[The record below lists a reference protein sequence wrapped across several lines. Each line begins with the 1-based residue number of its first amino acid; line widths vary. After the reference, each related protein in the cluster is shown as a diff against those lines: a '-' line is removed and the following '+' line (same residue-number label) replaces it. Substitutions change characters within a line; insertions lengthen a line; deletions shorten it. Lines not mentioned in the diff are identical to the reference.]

1 MKFLSKLKG
10 SLKRGF
16 TVLCATVMVLTSGI
30 LTGTEFQASAAKLN
44 GSVYLSDALYR
55 LSGNKYKE
63 TKEQWQAF
71 LTEYSTG
78 GQENYYLGTPYN
90 SSLYAASPKG
100 NQWQGYSGMNCQGF
114 VWYIISHGL
123 AYYNKV
129 PVSTTSPYV
138 PNLAKFNQ
146 MGYSY
151 KCWDGG
157 GWYAFITQN
166 NLHYYEFSDKDEMLK
181 SGVLQKGD
189 IIWCVNK
196 ASGGTGLTGLGNRD
210 KNHHIGIYMGDGKS
224 DSWWQSGPV
233 NGNGIISVE
242 KNSIN
247 PIYGKAETN
256 TYVVI
261 PWAEQKEAPH
271 FDPTFLRIQK
281 LDSETEKIEKI
292 DENEVKAVPQN
303 KISSSLEGAEFTMK
317 YYPGT
322 SATGNPTR
330 TWTLVTDS
338 KGAARLD
345 KDHLKSGTLFTDND
359 GDAYLPL
366 GTVVIKESKAP
377 TGYKLSGLERTL
389 HIVEKNGKA
398 VIQEAGTEVKYVANF
413 KEDIVRGDLSFNKVD
428 GNQRSLA
435 YIPFL
440 LTNTDTG
447 EKHIIMTDVHGKF
460 SSKSGRGQLNDLDDY
475 LQFLSTDEN
484 GDLKVPDAI
493 TNEAI
498 TQLGVWFGDESKADR
513 TKGALICG
521 HYKLQELRCKNNAGY
536 KLITRQFFI
545 SSGVTDYSAGTL
557 IDTTN
562 PGNIVGKKVDEDGNG
577 LAGAVLGLFTPDT
590 TEFTL
595 ENTYTGMTAVSGE
608 DGSFTFENV
617 PNGKYVVHEITPPD
631 GYILSDQSYP
641 VTVKVN
647 KANEEVQLGEDIV
660 NHPTTV
666 EFSKVDENGNALSG
680 AKMSIME
687 LGSTSAVDSW
697 TTDSSSHIVTAKLA
711 VGKKYE
717 YWESAAPDGYI
728 KADPIYF
735 TIQADGSVTDLDGNP
750 ITLQMVDH
758 ATQVEISKYN
768 DSEEPL
774 SGAKM
779 QILDSDKNVVEEW
792 ITDGTTHTITG
803 KLIYGKTYTLHEAAA
818 PTGYYTAEDMEF
830 TVGKDTVSIGMVDDA
845 TWAGIIKT
853 DDRGHDVIGA
863 VLQVKDKSGNVIEE
877 WTTDGTRH
885 EMRAVLNPDETYI
898 LHEVSA
904 PEGYFLS
911 EDLEFTVG
919 QRVIMED
926 VKQTGLTVGKLS
938 DIQKQTAGQELIFLP
953 GAKLQIIDKNGN
965 VLDEWTTENAQHQ
978 INKVLTPGETYTLHE
993 VSAPDGY
1000 CVAEDIHFTL
1010 NDKGEFVKSDD
1021 YESGEMW
1028 IRMYDLA
1035 TKIEIQKTDEN
1046 GKPLSGAA
1054 LQVIAA
1060 DADGK
1065 ETLVDSWI
1073 TDGSV
1078 HQIYGKL
1085 IAGQTYIL
1093 REASAPKGYAKAA
1106 DQQFTVGT
1114 DGKVQNITMQ
1124 DIATKVGI
1132 DKVDE
1137 DGKPLSGAVLQL
1149 LDAAGTEVEQ
1159 WTTDGTTHR
1168 IDAVLTAGAEY
1179 TLHEVSAPD
1188 GYCIAADQKFT
1199 VNADGSL
1206 TNVKL
1211 TNLSTKVQI
1220 SKTTI
1225 TGDTELEGAK
1235 LEVRDLSGNALDSWT
1250 SGKEAHM
1257 ITAKLTAGQTYVL
1270 HETAAPNGYVVSND
1284 IEFTVNADG
1293 TVTKVIMKDDTT
1305 KVEISKKAEN
1315 GLPLSG
1321 AKMQLLDKD
1330 GKEVD
1335 AWTTDGKAHTLTAKL
1350 TAGATYTLH
1359 EVSAPAGYCVAADQ
1373 TIVVGTDGKL
1383 QSFTMTDL
1391 TTKVSLTKYEIT
1403 GEKEL
1408 AGASLE
1414 LYAAE
1419 RDANGNYTRKGD
1431 AIEKWTSTDKAHE
1444 IIGKLT
1450 AGASYI
1456 LHETAAPN
1464 GYVVSN
1470 DVPFVVNPDGTVTKV
1485 AMKDDTTK
1493 VEINKTTED
1502 GTPLKGAVLQ
1512 LLDKDG
1518 KEVEQWTTDGTAHV
1532 LTAKLTAGATYVLHE
1547 VSAPAGYCK
1556 AADQSF
1562 VVPADGS
1569 KKILTMT
1576 DLATRVNVEKL
1587 DADSKPLSGAK
1598 LQLLDKNGNLIDEW
1612 TSDGKAHTLTAKL
1625 TAGETYTLR
1634 EAASPDGYYKAK
1646 DITFTVNANGTANEV
1661 ALYNAKTRVSIS
1673 KYDITGEKEIPGA
1686 KLEVRDK
1693 NDNVL
1698 DSWTSTGKAHEIVG
1712 VLVAG
1717 QTYVLHESVP
1727 ADGYVVANDVE
1738 FTVNPDGTVT
1748 VVAMYDD
1755 TTKVEINKVTE
1766 ENKPLSGA
1774 TLQIIDKAGTVVDE
1788 WLTDGTAHVLT
1799 AQLISGQTYTLHE
1812 VSAPA
1817 GYVVSPDQQ
1826 FSVDTDGSVT
1836 SVSMTDIA
1844 TVVRVDKVDPDGK
1857 PLSGATLQI
1866 LDQDENV
1873 LDEWITDG
1881 TTHTLTAKLTA
1892 GQTYTLREAAAPA
1905 GYYTAA
1911 DQQFEVNLDGT
1922 PNAITLYNIKTKVEI
1937 TKYDITG
1944 TNPLPGAKLQVK
1956 DMDGNVMDEWTST
1969 DKAHVIEGV
1978 LVSGQTYIL
1987 HEETA
1992 PDGYV
1997 LASDM
2002 QFTVNPDGTITTISM
2017 KDDTTKVSITKK
2029 DITGE
2034 NEIAGATLE
2043 VWDMQ
2048 GNVIDSWVS
2057 NGTAHEISGILA
2069 AGAKYILHEVS
2080 APDGYVVATDV
2091 EFIVDANGKV
2101 TEVTMLDDT
2110 TKLHV
2115 TKKDI
2120 TGEKELAGAALEV
2133 KDTDGNII
2141 DAWVSDGTEHQIIG
2155 VLAVGKKYILH
2166 EVSAP
2171 NGYVV
2176 AEDVEFEVNADGS
2189 ITRVEMRDDTTK
2201 VAITKYEITGEK
2213 ELPGASMQLL
2223 DSKGNV
2229 VDAWISTDKAHEIIG
2244 VLTAGETYT
2253 LHEVSAP
2260 NGYVVAADASFTVN
2274 TDGSLN
2280 VVSMYDDT
2288 TKVSISKT
2296 DITTGSALAGATLQI
2311 IDQNDNVIE
2320 EWVSTEEAHLIEAVL
2335 TAGETYTL
2343 RETSAPAGY
2352 VIAED
2357 VSFAVNSDG
2366 SVTHVEMQDDTTK
2379 VSISKTDI
2387 TGEKELAGAALEV
2400 RDANDNVIDAWVSDG
2415 TAHQINGVL
2424 VAGATYTLHEVSAP
2438 NGYVVAED
2446 VTFTIN
2452 QDGSV
2457 NMVSMVDAPTSV
2469 HISKKDITTGKE
2481 LPGAFLELYDKD
2493 NNLVDS
2499 WVSTNE
2505 AHIIEAVL
2513 IAGEKYTL
2521 IETSA
2526 PNGYVISEKVEF
2538 SVNLDNTITHVE
2550 MLDKTTKVQISKKA
2564 ITGEDEL
2571 PGAVMQV
2578 LDKDNNIIDQW
2589 TSGSEPHMIEGVLI
2603 AGQTYVLHEVSAPAG
2618 YTLAKDVTFTVSETG
2633 EIDYVQMID
2642 DTTKV
2647 SISKTDITGEK
2658 NVSGAT
2664 LQIIDKNGNVIHE
2677 WISGTDVNY
2686 MEAQLTA
2693 GETYTLHETNAP
2705 AGYVLA
2711 QDQQFTV
2718 NPDGSITKVNMQD
2731 DTTKVSISKYDL
2743 TSGKEL
2749 PGATLQII
2757 DKNGNVI
2764 EEWIS
2769 TSEAHLIEGI
2779 LTAGETYT
2787 LREIS
2792 APNGWTISEDVTFT
2806 VNADGTI
2813 THVEMYDKPTS
2824 VSLRKVDT
2832 DGNDIKGAV
2841 MQLLDKD
2848 GNVVE
2853 EWTTAGN
2860 AHVLTAQ
2867 LIAGE
2872 TYTLHEKLA
2881 PAGYELAKDQTF
2893 TVPDDGE
2900 ITVTMTDEKTPTTPP
2915 VATPTTPTS
2924 TATPKTTS
2932 TPKTGDATP
2941 VMAIGTGLLASFLIM
2956 LLTRRKKRRNRKA
2969 A

>member
-1 MKFLSKLKG
+1 MEFLSKLKS

-30 LTGTEFQASAAKLN
+30 LTGTEFQASAAQLHGTTYLN
-44 GSVYLSDALYR
+44 EAINKAGGGKYREPLETWQSYLDAQ
-55 LSGNKYKE
+55 SK
-63 TKEQWQAF
+63 T
-71 LTEYSTG
+71 
-78 GQENYYLGTPYN
+78 NYYLGTPYN
-90 SSLYAASPKG
+90 AWLYAASPRG
-100 NQWQGYSGMNCQGF
+100 DLWQRNEGYQYKIGASGGTNCTGF
-114 VWYIISHGL
+114 VWHIIANSL
-123 AYYNKV
+123 ANGSGQSITETGKW
-129 PVSTTSPYV
+129 V
-138 PNLAKFNQ
+138 PNSNGFNSQ
-146 MGYSY
+146 GFSR
-151 KCWDGG
+151 KSWSGSNGG
-157 GWYAFITQN
+157 RWYNFITQYN
-166 NLHYYEFSDKDEMLK
+166 VHYYEFSNKSEMLS

-189 IIWCVNK
+189 IIWCVNAAYGSGISGLSHS
-196 ASGGTGLTGLGNRD
+196 ASD
-210 KNHHIGIYMGDGKS
+210 HHIGIYMGDGKS
-224 DSWWQSGPV
+224 DVWWQSGPV
-233 NGNGIISVE
+233 NGDGNTTGEI
-242 KNSIN
+242 NSIN
-247 PIYGKAETN
+247 QIYGKAKNN

-261 PWAEQKEAPH
+261 PWTEQKEAPH
-271 FDPTFLRIQK
+271 FDPTRLTIQK
-281 LDSETEKIEKI
+281 VDSETGQ
-292 DENEVKAVPQN
+292 AVPQGN
-303 KISSSLEGAEFTMK
+303 ASLAGAEFTMK
-317 YYPGT
+317 YYSGT
-322 SATGNPTR
+322 SATGNPAR
-330 TWTLVTDS
+330 TWVLTTDS
-338 KGAARLD
+338 NGLAKLGS
-345 KDHLKSGTLFTDND
+345 KWLKSGTMFTDKN
-359 GDAYLPL
+359 GNAYLPL
-366 GTVVIKESKAP
+366 GTVVIQETKAP
-377 TGYKLSGLERTL
+377 TGYKLSSTVRTL
-389 HIVEKNGKA
+389 HIVEQDGKA
-398 VIQEAGTEVKYVANF
+398 VIREEGSNVFQQTYTGTYKEEV
-413 KEDIVRGDLSFNKVD
+413 IRGDLSFDKVSLNAD
-428 GNQRSLA
+428 EQKPLA

-440 LTNTDTG
+440 LTNTDTN
-447 EKHIIMTDVHGKF
+447 ESHIIMTDVNGKF

-513 TKGALICG
+513 TKGALLCG
-521 HYKLQELRCKNNAGY
+521 NYKLQELRCKNNAGY
-536 KLITRQFFI
+536 KLVTRSFRI

-595 ENTYTGMTAVSGE
+595 ENTYTGMTAVSGD
-608 DGSFTFENV
+608 DGSFTFEDV

-666 EFSKVDENGNALSG
+666 EFSKVDEDGNALSG

-697 TTDSSSHIVTAKLA
+697 TTDSSSHVVTAKLA

-792 ITDGTTHTITG
+792 ITDGTTHVIHG
-803 KLIYGKTYTLHEAAA
+803 KLVYGKTYTLHEAAA

-830 TVGKDTVSIGMVDDA
+830 TVGKDTVSIGMVDNA
-845 TWAGIIKT
+845 TWAGIFKT
-853 DDRGHDVIGA
+853 DDKGHDVIGA
-863 VLQVKDKSGNVIEE
+863 VLQVKDTAGTVIEE

-885 EMRAVLNPDETYI
+885 ELRAVLNPDETYI

-911 EDLEFTVG
+911 EDIEFKAG
-919 QRVIMED
+919 DRVIMED

-938 DIQKQTAGQELIFLP
+938 DIQKQTAGQNLIFLP
-953 GAKLQIIDKNGN
+953 GAKLQIIDKDGN

-978 INKVLTPGETYTLHE
+978 ISKVLTPGETYTLHE

-1035 TKIEIQKTDEN
+1035 TKIEIQKVDEN

-1054 LQVIAA
+1054 LQIIAT

-1124 DIATKVGI
+1124 DVATKVGI

-1149 LDAAGTEVEQ
+1149 LDAAGTEIDQ

-1168 IDAVLTAGAEY
+1168 MDAILTAGAEY

-1206 TNVKL
+1206 TSVKL

-1485 AMKDDTTK
+1485 SMKDDTTK
-1493 VEINKTTED
+1493 VEINKTTKD

-1576 DLATRVNVEKL
+1576 DLATRVTVEKL

-1598 LQLLDKNGNLIDEW
+1598 LQLLDKNGDLVDEW
-1612 TSDGKAHTLTAKL
+1612 TSDGKTHTLTAKL

-1646 DITFTVNANGTANEV
+1646 DITFTVNADGTANEV

-1774 TLQIIDKAGTVVDE
+1774 KMQIIDKAGTVVDE
-1788 WLTDGTAHVLT
+1788 WLTDGTAHVMT
-1799 AQLISGQTYTLHE
+1799 AQLISGQ
-1812 VSAPA
+1812 
-1817 GYVVSPDQQ
+1817 
-1826 FSVDTDGSVT
+1826 
-1836 SVSMTDIA
+1836 
-1844 TVVRVDKVDPDGK
+1844 
-1857 PLSGATLQI
+1857 
-1866 LDQDENV
+1866 
-1873 LDEWITDG
+1873 
-1881 TTHTLTAKLTA
+1881 
-1892 GQTYTLREAAAPA
+1892 
-1905 GYYTAA
+1905 
-1911 DQQFEVNLDGT
+1911 
-1922 PNAITLYNIKTKVEI
+1922 
-1937 TKYDITG
+1937 
-1944 TNPLPGAKLQVK
+1944 
-1956 DMDGNVMDEWTST
+1956 
-1969 DKAHVIEGV
+1969 
-1978 LVSGQTYIL
+1978 
-1987 HEETA
+1987 
-1992 PDGYV
+1992 
-1997 LASDM
+1997 
-2002 QFTVNPDGTITTISM
+2002 
-2017 KDDTTKVSITKK
+2017 
-2029 DITGE
+2029 
-2034 NEIAGATLE
+2034 
-2043 VWDMQ
+2043 
-2048 GNVIDSWVS
+2048 
-2057 NGTAHEISGILA
+2057 
-2069 AGAKYILHEVS
+2069 
-2080 APDGYVVATDV
+2080 
-2091 EFIVDANGKV
+2091 
-2101 TEVTMLDDT
+2101 
-2110 TKLHV
+2110 
-2115 TKKDI
+2115 
-2120 TGEKELAGAALEV
+2120 
-2133 KDTDGNII
+2133 
-2141 DAWVSDGTEHQIIG
+2141 
-2155 VLAVGKKYILH
+2155 
-2166 EVSAP
+2166 
-2171 NGYVV
+2171 
-2176 AEDVEFEVNADGS
+2176 
-2189 ITRVEMRDDTTK
+2189 
-2201 VAITKYEITGEK
+2201 
-2213 ELPGASMQLL
+2213 
-2223 DSKGNV
+2223 
-2229 VDAWISTDKAHEIIG
+2229 
-2244 VLTAGETYT
+2244 
-2253 LHEVSAP
+2253 
-2260 NGYVVAADASFTVN
+2260 
-2274 TDGSLN
+2274 
-2280 VVSMYDDT
+2280 
-2288 TKVSISKT
+2288 
-2296 DITTGSALAGATLQI
+2296 
-2311 IDQNDNVIE
+2311 
-2320 EWVSTEEAHLIEAVL
+2320 
-2335 TAGETYTL
+2335 
-2343 RETSAPAGY
+2343 
-2352 VIAED
+2352 
-2357 VSFAVNSDG
+2357 
-2366 SVTHVEMQDDTTK
+2366 
-2379 VSISKTDI
+2379 
-2387 TGEKELAGAALEV
+2387 
-2400 RDANDNVIDAWVSDG
+2400 
-2415 TAHQINGVL
+2415 
-2424 VAGATYTLHEVSAP
+2424 TYTLHEVSAP

-2446 VTFTIN
+2446 VTFTVN
-2452 QDGSV
+2452 EDGSV

-2469 HISKKDITTGKE
+2469 HISKKDITTGEE

-2538 SVNLDNTITHVE
+2538 TVNLDNTITHVE

-2603 AGQTYVLHEVSAPAG
+2603 AGQTYVLHEVSAPTG
-2618 YTLAKDVTFTVSETG
+2618 YTLAKDVEFTVSETG

-2718 NPDGSITKVNMQD
+2718 NEDGTITKVNMKD
-2731 DTTKVSISKYDL
+2731 DTTKVSITKYDL

-2853 EWTTAGN
+2853 EWTTDGN

-2872 TYTLHEKLA
+2872 TYTLHEKSA

-2915 VATPTTPTS
+2915 VATPTTPTPTS

-2941 VMAIGTGLLASFLIM
+2941 VMAIGTGLLASFFIM

>member
-1 MKFLSKLKG
+1 
-10 SLKRGF
+10 
-16 TVLCATVMVLTSGI
+16 
-30 LTGTEFQASAAKLN
+30 
-44 GSVYLSDALYR
+44 
-55 LSGNKYKE
+55 
-63 TKEQWQAF
+63 
-71 LTEYSTG
+71 
-78 GQENYYLGTPYN
+78 
-90 SSLYAASPKG
+90 
-100 NQWQGYSGMNCQGF
+100 MNCQGF

-129 PVSTTSPYV
+129 PVSTTSPNV
-138 PNLAKFNQ
+138 PNLARFNQ
-146 MGYSY
+146 KGYSY
-151 KCWDGG
+151 KCWNGG

-166 NLHYYEFSDKDEMLK
+166 NLHYYEFSTKDKMLK

-189 IIWCVNK
+189 IIWCVNA
-196 ASGGTGLTGLGNRD
+196 ASGKEGIAGLSQAD
-210 KNHHIGIYMGDGKS
+210 PNHHVGIYMGDGES
-224 DSWWQSGPV
+224 DSWWQSGPIDDQK
-233 NGNGIISVE
+233 NATSEINNINQII
-242 KNSIN
+242 
-247 PIYGKAETN
+247 GKAATN

-271 FDPTFLRIQK
+271 FDPTRLTIQK
-281 LDSETEKIEKI
+281 VDSETGQ
-292 DENEVKAVPQN
+292 AVPQN
-303 KISSSLEGAEFTMK
+303 KVSSSLEGAEFTMK
-317 YYPGT
+317 YYSGT
-322 SATGNPTR
+322 SASGSPAR
-330 TWTLVTDS
+330 TWTLVTD
-338 KGAARLD
+338 KNGRAYLG
-345 KDHLKSGTLFTDND
+345 KDWLKSGTLFTDKN
-359 GDAYLPL
+359 GNAYLPL

-728 KADPIYF
+728 KAEPIYF

-779 QILDSDKNVVEEW
+779 QILDNDKNVVEEW
-792 ITDGTTHTITG
+792 ITDGTTHVIHG

-818 PTGYYTAEDMEF
+818 PPGYYTAEDMEF

-845 TWAGIIKT
+845 TWAGILKT

-938 DIQKQTAGQELIFLP
+938 DIQEQTAGQELIFLP

-1188 GYCIAADQKFT
+1188 GYCVAADQKFT

-1206 TNVKL
+1206 TSVKL
-1211 TNLSTKVQI
+1211 TDVSTKVQI

-1485 AMKDDTTK
+1485 SMKDDTTK
-1493 VEINKTTED
+1493 VEINKATED

-1576 DLATRVNVEKL
+1576 DLATRVTVEKL

-1598 LQLLDKNGNLIDEW
+1598 LQLLDKNGDLVDEW

-1646 DITFTVNANGTANEV
+1646 DITFTVNADGTANEV

-1774 TLQIIDKAGTVVDE
+1774 KMQIIDKAGTVVDE

-1826 FSVDTDGSVT
+1826 FTVNTDGSVT

-1866 LDQDENV
+1866 LDKDENV

-1911 DQQFEVNLDGT
+1911 DSTFTVNLDGT

-1944 TNPLPGAKLQVK
+1944 TNPLPGARLQVK
-1956 DMDGNVMDEWTST
+1956 DLDGNVMDEWTST
-1969 DKAHVIEGV
+1969 DKAHLIEGV

-2002 QFTVNPDGTITTISM
+2002 QFTVNPDGTITTVAM

-2034 NEIAGATLE
+2034 NEITGATLE

-2057 NGTAHEISGILA
+2057 DGTAHEISGILT

-2080 APDGYVVATDV
+2080 APD
-2091 EFIVDANGKV
+2091 
-2101 TEVTMLDDT
+2101 
-2110 TKLHV
+2110 
-2115 TKKDI
+2115 
-2120 TGEKELAGAALEV
+2120 
-2133 KDTDGNII
+2133 
-2141 DAWVSDGTEHQIIG
+2141 
-2155 VLAVGKKYILH
+2155 
-2166 EVSAP
+2166 
-2171 NGYVV
+2171 GYVV

-2274 TDGSLN
+2274 TDGSIN

-2296 DITTGSALAGATLQI
+2296 DITTGAALAGATLQI

-2343 RETSAPAGY
+2343 RETSAPNGY

-2357 VSFAVNSDG
+2357 VSFTVNPDG
-2366 SVTHVEMQDDTTK
+2366 SVTHVEMQDDVTK

-2387 TGEKELAGAALEV
+2387 TGDKELAGAALEV
-2400 RDANDNVIDAWVSDG
+2400 RDSNDNVIDAWVSDG

-2438 NGYVVAED
+2438 DGYVVAED
-2446 VTFTIN
+2446 VTFTVN
-2452 QDGSV
+2452 EDGSV

-2469 HISKKDITTGKE
+2469 HISKKDITTGEE
-2481 LPGAFLELYDKD
+2481 LPGATLELYDKD
-2493 NNLVDS
+2493 HNLVDS

-2538 SVNLDNTITHVE
+2538 TVNLDNTITHVE

-2618 YTLAKDVTFTVSETG
+2618 YTLAKDVEFTVSETG

-2718 NPDGSITKVNMQD
+2718 NPDGTITNVNMKD
-2731 DTTKVSISKYDL
+2731 DTTKVSITKYDL

-2757 DKNGNVI
+2757 DKDGNVI

-2824 VSLRKVDT
+2824 VSLRKVDP

-2853 EWTTAGN
+2853 EWTTDGN

-2872 TYTLHEKLA
+2872 TYTLHEKSA

-2915 VATPTTPTS
+2915 VATPTTPTPTS
-2924 TATPKTTS
+2924 TAS
-2932 TPKTGDATP
+2932 PKTGDATP
-2941 VMAIGTGLLASFLIM
+2941 VMAIGTGLLASFFIM

>member
-166 NLHYYEFSDKDEMLK
+166 NLHYYEFSNKDEMLK

-196 ASGGTGLTGLGNRD
+196 ASGSTGLTGLGNRD
-210 KNHHIGIYMGDGKS
+210 KNHHIGIYMGNGKS

-233 NGNGIISVE
+233 NGNGITSVE

-271 FDPTFLRIQK
+271 FDPTQLTIQK
-281 LDSETEKIEKI
+281 VDSETGQAAAQ
-292 DENEVKAVPQN
+292 NEA
-303 KISSSLEGAEFTMK
+303 SASLEGAEFTMK
-317 YYPGT
+317 YYSGT

-330 TWTLVTDS
+330 TWTLVTD
-338 KGAARLD
+338 KNGRAYLG
-345 KDHLKSGTLFTDND
+345 KDWLKSGTLFTDND

-398 VIQEAGTEVKYVANF
+398 VIQEAVTEVKYVANF

-513 TKGALICG
+513 TKGALLCG
-521 HYKLQELRCKNNAGY
+521 NYKLQELRCKNNSGY
-536 KLITRQFFI
+536 KLITRQFSI
-545 SSGVTDYSAGTL
+545 SSSITDYNAGTL
-557 IDTTN
+557 IDTAN

-631 GYILSDQSYP
+631 GYLLSDQSYP
-641 VTVKVN
+641 VTVQVN
-647 KANEEVQLGEDIV
+647 TANEVVQLGEDIV
-660 NHPTTV
+660 NHPTTI
-666 EFSKVDENGNALSG
+666 EFFKVDEDGNALSG
-680 AKMSIME
+680 AKMSIFE
-687 LGSTSAVDSW
+687 LGSTSVVDSW
-697 TTDSSSHIVTAKLA
+697 TTDSSSHTVTAKLA

-768 DSEEPL
+768 DNEEPL

-792 ITDGTTHTITG
+792 VTDGTTHVIRG

-830 TVGKDTVSIGMVDDA
+830 SLGKDTVSIGMVDDA
-845 TWAGIIKT
+845 TWAGILKT
-853 DDRGHDVIGA
+853 DGRGRDLVGA

-911 EDLEFTVG
+911 EDLEFTAG

-926 VKQTGLTVGKLS
+926 IKQTDLTVGKLS
-938 DIQKQTAGQELIFLP
+938 DIQEQIAGQNIIFLP
-953 GAKLQIIDKNGN
+953 GAVLQILDQDDN
-965 VLDEWTTENAQHQ
+965 VLDEWTTENAQHV
-978 INKVLTPGETYTLHE
+978 ISKVLTPGETYTLHE

-1028 IRMYDLA
+1028 IRMKDLA
-1035 TKIEIQKTDEN
+1035 TKIEIQKVDEN

-1054 LQVIAA
+1054 LQIIAT

-1106 DQQFTVGT
+1106 DQQIIVGT
-1114 DGKVQNITMQ
+1114 DGKVQNVTMQ

-1149 LDAAGTEVEQ
+1149 LDAAGTEIDQ

-1168 IDAVLTAGAEY
+1168 MDAILTAGAEY

-1188 GYCIAADQKFT
+1188 GYCIAADQKIT

-1206 TNVKL
+1206 
-1211 TNLSTKVQI
+1211 
-1220 SKTTI
+1220 
-1225 TGDTELEGAK
+1225 
-1235 LEVRDLSGNALDSWT
+1235 
-1250 SGKEAHM
+1250 
-1257 ITAKLTAGQTYVL
+1257 
-1270 HETAAPNGYVVSND
+1270 
-1284 IEFTVNADG
+1284 
-1293 TVTKVIMKDDTT
+1293 
-1305 KVEISKKAEN
+1305 
-1315 GLPLSG
+1315 
-1321 AKMQLLDKD
+1321 
-1330 GKEVD
+1330 
-1335 AWTTDGKAHTLTAKL
+1335 
-1350 TAGATYTLH
+1350 
-1359 EVSAPAGYCVAADQ
+1359 
-1373 TIVVGTDGKL
+1373 
-1383 QSFTMTDL
+1383 
-1391 TTKVSLTKYEIT
+1391 
-1403 GEKEL
+1403 
-1408 AGASLE
+1408 
-1414 LYAAE
+1414 
-1419 RDANGNYTRKGD
+1419 
-1431 AIEKWTSTDKAHE
+1431 
-1444 IIGKLT
+1444 
-1450 AGASYI
+1450 
-1456 LHETAAPN
+1456 
-1464 GYVVSN
+1464 
-1470 DVPFVVNPDGTVTKV
+1470 
-1485 AMKDDTTK
+1485 
-1493 VEINKTTED
+1493 
-1502 GTPLKGAVLQ
+1502 
-1512 LLDKDG
+1512 
-1518 KEVEQWTTDGTAHV
+1518 
-1532 LTAKLTAGATYVLHE
+1532 
-1547 VSAPAGYCK
+1547 
-1556 AADQSF
+1556 
-1562 VVPADGS
+1562 
-1569 KKILTMT
+1569 
-1576 DLATRVNVEKL
+1576 
-1587 DADSKPLSGAK
+1587 
-1598 LQLLDKNGNLIDEW
+1598 
-1612 TSDGKAHTLTAKL
+1612 
-1625 TAGETYTLR
+1625 
-1634 EAASPDGYYKAK
+1634 
-1646 DITFTVNANGTANEV
+1646 
-1661 ALYNAKTRVSIS
+1661 
-1673 KYDITGEKEIPGA
+1673 
-1686 KLEVRDK
+1686 
-1693 NDNVL
+1693 
-1698 DSWTSTGKAHEIVG
+1698 
-1712 VLVAG
+1712 
-1717 QTYVLHESVP
+1717 
-1727 ADGYVVANDVE
+1727 
-1738 FTVNPDGTVT
+1738 
-1748 VVAMYDD
+1748 
-1755 TTKVEINKVTE
+1755 
-1766 ENKPLSGA
+1766 
-1774 TLQIIDKAGTVVDE
+1774 
-1788 WLTDGTAHVLT
+1788 
-1799 AQLISGQTYTLHE
+1799 
-1812 VSAPA
+1812 
-1817 GYVVSPDQQ
+1817 
-1826 FSVDTDGSVT
+1826 T

-2603 AGQTYVLHEVSAPAG
+2603 AGQTYVLHEASAPAG

>member
-247 PIYGKAETN
+247 PIYGKAKKN

-261 PWAEQKEAPH
+261 PWAEQKEAPN
-271 FDPTFLRIQK
+271 FDPTRLRIQK
-281 LDSETEKIEKI
+281 VDSETGQ
-292 DENEVKAVPQN
+292 AVPQGN
-303 KISSSLEGAEFTMK
+303 ASLAGAEFTMK
-317 YYPGT
+317 YYSGT
-322 SATGNPTR
+322 SATGNPAR

-338 KGAARLD
+338 DGYAYLGTKY
-345 KDHLKSGTLFTDND
+345 LKSGSSPLFTNKS
-359 GDAYLPL
+359 GSPILPL

-513 TKGALICG
+513 TKGALLCG
-521 HYKLQELRCKNNAGY
+521 NYKLQELRCTNNAGY

-595 ENTYTGMTAVSGE
+595 ENTYTGMTAVSGD
-608 DGSFTFENV
+608 DGSFTFEGV

-631 GYILSDQSYP
+631 GYLLSNKSYP
-641 VTVKVN
+641 VTVQVN
-647 KANEEVQLGEDIV
+647 KANEEVRLDEDIV

-680 AKMSIME
+680 AKMSIRE
-687 LGSTSAVDSW
+687 LGNTVSAVDTW
-697 TTDSSSHIVTAKLA
+697 TTDGSSHVVTAKLA
-711 VGKKYE
+711 VGKKYG
-717 YWESAAPDGYI
+717 YWESSAPDGYI

-735 TIQADGSVTDLDGNP
+735 TIQTDGSVTDLDGNP
-750 ITLQMVDH
+750 ITLQMVDR

-768 DSEEPL
+768 DNEEPL

-779 QILDSDKNVVEEW
+779 QILDSDQNVVEEW

-803 KLIYGKTYTLHEAAA
+803 KLVYGKTYTLHEAAA

-830 TVGKDTVSIGMVDDA
+830 TVGKDLVSIGMVDDA

-885 EMRAVLNPDETYI
+885 ELKAVLNPDETYI

-938 DIQKQTAGQELIFLP
+938 DIQEQTAGQELIFLP
-953 GAKLQIIDKNGN
+953 GAKLQIIDKNDN

-978 INKVLTPGETYTLHE
+978 ISKVLTPGETYTLHE

-1000 CVAEDIHFTL
+1000 CVAEDISFTL

-1124 DIATKVGI
+1124 DVATKVGI

-1168 IDAVLTAGAEY
+1168 IDAVLTAGAAY

-1188 GYCIAADQKFT
+1188 GYCVAADQTFT

-1206 TNVKL
+1206 TSVKL
-1211 TNLSTKVQI
+1211 TDVSTKVQI

-1225 TGDTELEGAK
+1225 TGDSELEGAK

-1257 ITAKLTAGQTYVL
+1257 ITAKLVAGQTYVL

-1284 IEFTVNADG
+1284 MEFTVNADG

-1373 TIVVGTDGKL
+1373 TITVGTDGKL
-1383 QSFTMTDL
+1383 QSFSMTDL

-1464 GYVVSN
+1464 GYVVAS

-1598 LQLLDKNGNLIDEW
+1598 LQLLDKNGDLIDEW

-1717 QTYVLHESVP
+1717 QTYILHESVP

-1738 FTVNPDGTVT
+1738 FTVDLDGTVT

-1956 DMDGNVMDEWTST
+1956 DMDGNVMNEWTST

-2057 NGTAHEISGILA
+2057 DGTTHEISGILA

-2176 AEDVEFEVNADGS
+2176 AEDVEFEVDVDGN
-2189 ITRVEMRDDTTK
+2189 ITRIEMRDDTTK

-2280 VVSMYDDT
+2280 VISMYDDT

-2589 TSGSEPHMIEGVLI
+2589 TSGSEPHMIEGILI
-2603 AGQTYVLHEVSAPAG
+2603 AGQTYTLHEVSAPAG

-2633 EIDYVQMID
+2633 EIDQVEMID

-2686 MEAQLTA
+2686 LEAQLVA

-2718 NPDGSITKVNMQD
+2718 NADGTVTKVNMKD
-2731 DTTKVSISKYDL
+2731 DTTKVSITKYDL

-2757 DKNGNVI
+2757 DKDGNVI

-2848 GNVVE
+2848 KNVIE
-2853 EWTTAGN
+2853 EWTTDGT

-2872 TYTLHEKLA
+2872 TYTLHEKSA

-2932 TPKTGDATP
+2932 TPKTGDAAP
-2941 VMAIGTGLLASFLIM
+2941 VMAIGTGLLASFIIM
-2956 LLTRRKKRRNRKA
+2956 LLTRRKKRKAGKA

>member
-146 MGYSY
+146 KGYSY

-224 DSWWQSGPV
+224 NSWWQSGPV
-233 NGNGIISVE
+233 NGNGITSVE

-271 FDPTFLRIQK
+271 FDPTRLTIQK
-281 LDSETEKIEKI
+281 VDSETGQAAAQ
-292 DENEVKAVPQN
+292 NEA
-303 KISSSLEGAEFTMK
+303 SASLEGAEFTMK
-317 YYPGT
+317 YYSGT

-330 TWTLVTDS
+330 TWTLVTD
-338 KGAARLD
+338 KNGRAYLG
-345 KDHLKSGTLFTDND
+345 KDWLKSGTLFTDND

-728 KADPIYF
+728 KAEPIYF

-779 QILDSDKNVVEEW
+779 QILDNDKNVVEEW
-792 ITDGTTHTITG
+792 ITDGTTHVIHG

-845 TWAGIIKT
+845 TWAGILKT
-853 DDRGHDVIGA
+853 DGRGRDLVGA

-938 DIQKQTAGQELIFLP
+938 DIQEQTAGQELIFLP

-1028 IRMYDLA
+1028 IRMKDLA
-1035 TKIEIQKTDEN
+1035 TKIEIQKVDEN

-1054 LQVIAA
+1054 LQIIAT

-1106 DQQFTVGT
+1106 DQQIIVGT
-1114 DGKVQNITMQ
+1114 DGKVQNVTMQ

-1149 LDAAGTEVEQ
+1149 LDAAGTEIDQ

-1168 IDAVLTAGAEY
+1168 MDAILTAGAEY

-1188 GYCIAADQKFT
+1188 GYCIAADQKIT

-1206 TNVKL
+1206 TSVKL
-1211 TNLSTKVQI
+1211 TNMSTKVQI

-1235 LEVRDLSGNALDSWT
+1235 LEVRDLSGNTLDSWT
-1250 SGKEAHM
+1250 SGKETHM

-1270 HETAAPNGYVVSND
+1270 HETVAPNGYVVASD
-1284 IEFTVNADG
+1284 VPFVVNLDG
-1293 TVTKVIMKDDTT
+1293 TVTKVVMKDDTT
-1305 KVEISKKAEN
+1305 KVEINKTTEDGTALK
-1315 GLPLSG
+1315 G
-1321 AKMQLLDKD
+1321 AVLQLLDKD

-1383 QSFTMTDL
+1383 QSFAMTDL

-1464 GYVVSN
+1464 GYVVAS

-1512 LLDKDG
+1512 LLDQDG

-1547 VSAPAGYCK
+1547 ASAPAGYCK

-1576 DLATRVNVEKL
+1576 DLATRVDVEKL

-1598 LQLLDKNGNLIDEW
+1598 LQLLDKNGDLVDEW
-1612 TSDGKAHTLTAKL
+1612 TSDGKMHTLTAKL

-1661 ALYNAKTRVSIS
+1661 VLYNAKTRVSIS

-1774 TLQIIDKAGTVVDE
+1774 KMQIIDKAGTVVDE
-1788 WLTDGTAHVLT
+1788 WTTDGTAHVLT

-1826 FSVDTDGSVT
+1826 FTVNIDGSVT

-1866 LDQDENV
+1866 LDKDENV

-1911 DQQFEVNLDGT
+1911 DQQFTVNPDGT

-1956 DMDGNVMDEWTST
+1956 DLDGNVIDEWTST

-2002 QFTVNPDGTITTISM
+2002 QFTVNPDGTITTVAM

-2034 NEIAGATLE
+2034 NEITGAMLE

-2057 NGTAHEISGILA
+2057 DGTAHEISGILT

-2091 EFIVDANGKV
+2091 EFTVDANGKV

-2171 NGYVV
+2171 DGYVV

-2274 TDGSLN
+2274 TDGSIN
-2280 VVSMYDDT
+2280 VVSMY
-2288 TKVSISKT
+2288 
-2296 DITTGSALAGATLQI
+2296 
-2311 IDQNDNVIE
+2311 
-2320 EWVSTEEAHLIEAVL
+2320 
-2335 TAGETYTL
+2335 
-2343 RETSAPAGY
+2343 
-2352 VIAED
+2352 
-2357 VSFAVNSDG
+2357 
-2366 SVTHVEMQDDTTK
+2366 DDTTK

-2424 VAGATYTLHEVSAP
+2424 VAGQTYTLHEVSAP

-2446 VTFTIN
+2446 VTFTVN
-2452 QDGSV
+2452 EDGSV

-2469 HISKKDITTGKE
+2469 HISKKDITTGEE

-2538 SVNLDNTITHVE
+2538 TVNLDNTITHVE

-2589 TSGSEPHMIEGVLI
+2589 TSGNEPHMIEGVLI

-2618 YTLAKDVTFTVSETG
+2618 YTLAKDVEFTVSETG

-2718 NPDGSITKVNMQD
+2718 NADGTVTKVNMKD
-2731 DTTKVSISKYDL
+2731 DTTKVSITKYDL

-2757 DKNGNVI
+2757 DKDGNVI

-2824 VSLRKVDT
+2824 VSLRKVDP

-2853 EWTTAGN
+2853 EWTTDGN

-2872 TYTLHEKLA
+2872 TYTLHEKSA

-2893 TVPDDGE
+2893 TVPDDGK

-2941 VMAIGTGLLASFLIM
+2941 VMAIGTGLLASFIIM
-2956 LLTRRKKRRNRKA
+2956 LLTRRKKRKAGKA

>member
-233 NGNGIISVE
+233 NGNGIAGVE

-261 PWAEQKEAPH
+261 PWAEQKEAPN
-271 FDPTFLRIQK
+271 FDPTRLRIQK
-281 LDSETEKIEKI
+281 VDSETGQ
-292 DENEVKAVPQN
+292 AVPQGN
-303 KISSSLEGAEFTMK
+303 ASLAGAEFTMK
-317 YYPGT
+317 YYSGT
-322 SATGNPTR
+322 SATGNPAR

-338 KGAARLD
+338 DGYAYLGTKY
-345 KDHLKSGTLFTDND
+345 LKSGSSPLFTNKS
-359 GDAYLPL
+359 GSPILPL
-366 GTVVIKESKAP
+366 GTVVIRETKAP
-377 TGYKLSGLERTL
+377 TGYKLSTQERTL
-389 HIVEKNGKA
+389 HIVEKDGKA
-398 VIQEAGTEVKYVANF
+398 VIQEGTSNVFQQEYTGTYQEEV
-413 KEDIVRGDLSFNKVD
+413 VRGDLSFEKVD
-428 GNQRSLA
+428 ADQKPLS

-440 LTNTDTG
+440 LTNMDTK
-447 EKHIIMTDVHGKF
+447 ESHIIMTDKDGKF
-460 SSKSGRGQLNDLDDY
+460 SSKSGRGRLNYLDDY

-484 GDLKVPDAI
+484 GDMKVPDAI
-493 TNEAI
+493 TNESV
-498 TQLGVWFGDESKADR
+498 TQVGVWFGEESKADR
-513 TKGALICG
+513 TKGALLCG
-521 HYKLQELRCKNNAGY
+521 NYKLQELRCTNNAGY

-545 SSGVTDYSAGTL
+545 SSGVTNYSAGTL
-557 IDTTN
+557 IDTAN

-595 ENTYTGMTAVSGE
+595 ENTYTGMTAVSGD

-631 GYILSDQSYP
+631 GYLLSDKSYP
-641 VTVKVN
+641 VTVQVN
-647 KANEEVQLGEDIV
+647 KANEEVQLDEEIV

-666 EFSKVDENGNALSG
+666 EFSKVDENGNPLSG
-680 AKMSIME
+680 AKMSIRE
-687 LGSTSAVDSW
+687 LGNTVSAVDTW
-697 TTDSSSHIVTAKLA
+697 TTDGSSHVVTAKLA
-711 VGKKYE
+711 VGKKYG
-717 YWESAAPDGYI
+717 YWELSAPDGYI
-728 KADPIYF
+728 RANPIYF
-735 TIQADGSVTDLDGNP
+735 EVQADGSITDLDGNP

-768 DSEEPL
+768 DNEEPL

-779 QILDSDKNVVEEW
+779 QILDSDQNVVEEW

-803 KLIYGKTYTLHEAAA
+803 KLVYGKTYTLHEAAA

-885 EMRAVLNPDETYI
+885 ELRAVLNPDETYI

-938 DIQKQTAGQELIFLP
+938 DIQEQTAGQELIFLP

-978 INKVLTPGETYTLHE
+978 ISKVLTPGETYTLHE

-1000 CVAEDIHFTL
+1000 CVAEDISFTL

-1035 TKIEIQKTDEN
+1035 TKIEIQKTDED

-1168 IDAVLTAGAEY
+1168 IDAVLTAGAAY

-1188 GYCIAADQKFT
+1188 GYCVAADQTFT

-1206 TNVKL
+1206 TSVKL
-1211 TNLSTKVQI
+1211 TDVSTKVQI

-1225 TGDTELEGAK
+1225 TGDSELEGAK

-1257 ITAKLTAGQTYVL
+1257 ITAKLIAGQTYVL

-1373 TIVVGTDGKL
+1373 TITVGTDGKL
-1383 QSFTMTDL
+1383 QSFSMTDL

-1431 AIEKWTSTDKAHE
+1431 AIEKWTSTDKAYE

-1464 GYVVSN
+1464 GYVVAS

-1485 AMKDDTTK
+1485 SMKDDTTK
-1493 VEINKTTED
+1493 VEINKTTEN

-1512 LLDKDG
+1512 LLDQDG

-1576 DLATRVNVEKL
+1576 DLATRVDVEKL

-1598 LQLLDKNGNLIDEW
+1598 LQLLDKNGDLVDEW
-1612 TSDGKAHTLTAKL
+1612 TSDGKMHTLTAKL

-1661 ALYNAKTRVSIS
+1661 VLYNAKTRVSIS

-1774 TLQIIDKAGTVVDE
+1774 KMQIIDKAGTVVDE
-1788 WLTDGTAHVLT
+1788 WTTDGTAHVLT

-1826 FSVDTDGSVT
+1826 FTVNIDGSVT

-1866 LDQDENV
+1866 LDKDENV

-1911 DQQFEVNLDGT
+1911 DQQFTVNPDGT

-1956 DMDGNVMDEWTST
+1956 DLDGNVIDEWTST

-2002 QFTVNPDGTITTISM
+2002 QFTVNPDGTITTVAM

-2034 NEIAGATLE
+2034 NEITGAMLE

-2057 NGTAHEISGILA
+2057 DGTAHEISGILT

-2091 EFIVDANGKV
+2091 EFTVDANGKV

-2176 AEDVEFEVNADGS
+2176 AEDVEFEVNADGT

-2274 TDGSLN
+2274 TDGSVN

-2296 DITTGSALAGATLQI
+2296 DITTGAALAGATLQI

-2343 RETSAPAGY
+2343 RETSAPNGY

-2357 VSFAVNSDG
+2357 VSFTVNSDG
-2366 SVTHVEMQDDTTK
+2366 SVTNVEMQDDVTK

-2387 TGEKELAGAALEV
+2387 TGDKELAGAALEV
-2400 RDANDNVIDAWVSDG
+2400 RDSNDNVIDAWISDG
-2415 TAHQINGVL
+2415 TPHQINGVL
-2424 VAGATYTLHEVSAP
+2424 IAGATYTLHEVSAP

-2446 VTFTIN
+2446 VTFTVN
-2452 QDGSV
+2452 EDGSV

-2469 HISKKDITTGKE
+2469 HISKKDITTGEE
-2481 LPGAFLELYDKD
+2481 LPGATLELYDKD
-2493 NNLVDS
+2493 HNLVDS
-2499 WVSTNE
+2499 WVSTGE

-2538 SVNLDNTITHVE
+2538 TVNLDNTITHVE

-2589 TSGSEPHMIEGVLI
+2589 TSGSEPHMIEGILI
-2603 AGQTYVLHEVSAPAG
+2603 AGQTYTLHEVSAPTG

-2633 EIDYVQMID
+2633 EIDQVEMID

-2718 NPDGSITKVNMQD
+2718 NADGTITTVAMKD
-2731 DTTKVSISKYDL
+2731 DTTKVSITKYDL

-2757 DKNGNVI
+2757 DKDGNVI
-2764 EEWIS
+2764 EEWVS

-2832 DGNDIKGAV
+2832 DGKDIKGAV

-2848 GNVVE
+2848 KNVIE
-2853 EWTTAGN
+2853 EWTTDGT

-2867 LIAGE
+2867 LIVGE
-2872 TYTLHEKLA
+2872 TYTLHEKSA

-2941 VMAIGTGLLASFLIM
+2941 VMAIGTGLLASFFIM

>member
-247 PIYGKAETN
+247 PIYGKAKKN

-261 PWAEQKEAPH
+261 PWAEQKEAPN
-271 FDPTFLRIQK
+271 FDPTRLRIQK
-281 LDSETEKIEKI
+281 VDSETGQ
-292 DENEVKAVPQN
+292 AVPQGN
-303 KISSSLEGAEFTMK
+303 ASLAGAEFTMK
-317 YYPGT
+317 YYSGT
-322 SATGNPTR
+322 SATGNPAR

-338 KGAARLD
+338 DGHAYLGTKY
-345 KDHLKSGTLFTDND
+345 LKSGSSPLFTNKS
-359 GDAYLPL
+359 GSPILPL

-513 TKGALICG
+513 TKGALLCG
-521 HYKLQELRCKNNAGY
+521 NYKLQELRCTNNAGY

-577 LAGAVLGLFTPDT
+577 LAGAVLGLFAPDT

-595 ENTYTGMTAVSGE
+595 ENTYTGMTAVSGD
-608 DGSFTFENV
+608 DGSFTFEGV

-631 GYILSDQSYP
+631 GYLLSNKSYP
-641 VTVKVN
+641 VTVQVN
-647 KANEEVQLGEDIV
+647 KANEEVRLDEDIV

-680 AKMSIME
+680 AKMSIRE
-687 LGSTSAVDSW
+687 LGNTVSAVDTW
-697 TTDSSSHIVTAKLA
+697 TTDGSSHVVTAKLA
-711 VGKKYE
+711 VGKKYG
-717 YWESAAPDGYI
+717 YWESSAPDGYI

-735 TIQADGSVTDLDGNP
+735 TIQTDGSVTDLDGNP
-750 ITLQMVDH
+750 ITLQMVDR

-768 DSEEPL
+768 DNEEPL

-779 QILDSDKNVVEEW
+779 QILDSDQNVVEEW

-803 KLIYGKTYTLHEAAA
+803 KLVYGKTYTLHEAAA

-830 TVGKDTVSIGMVDDA
+830 TVGKDLVSIGMVDDA

-885 EMRAVLNPDETYI
+885 ELKAVLNPDETYI

-938 DIQKQTAGQELIFLP
+938 DIQEQTAGQELIFLP
-953 GAKLQIIDKNGN
+953 GAKLQIIDKNDN

-978 INKVLTPGETYTLHE
+978 ISKVLTPGETYTLHE

-1028 IRMYDLA
+1028 IRMKDLA
-1035 TKIEIQKTDEN
+1035 TKIEIQKVDEN

-1054 LQVIAA
+1054 LQIIAT

-1124 DIATKVGI
+1124 DISTKVGI

-1149 LDAAGTEVEQ
+1149 LDAAGTEIDQ

-1168 IDAVLTAGAEY
+1168 MDAILTAGAEY

-1188 GYCIAADQKFT
+1188 GYCIAADQKIT

-1206 TNVKL
+1206 TSVKL
-1211 TNLSTKVQI
+1211 TNMSTKVQI

-1235 LEVRDLSGNALDSWT
+1235 LEVRDLSGNTLDSWT
-1250 SGKEAHM
+1250 SGKETHM
-1257 ITAKLTAGQTYVL
+1257 ITAKLTVGQTYVL
-1270 HETAAPNGYVVSND
+1270 HETAAPNGYVVASD
-1284 IEFTVNADG
+1284 VPFVVNLDG
-1293 TVTKVIMKDDTT
+1293 TVTKVVMKDDTT
-1305 KVEISKKAEN
+1305 KVEINKTTEDGTALK
-1315 GLPLSG
+1315 G
-1321 AKMQLLDKD
+1321 AVLQLLDKD

-1383 QSFTMTDL
+1383 QSFSMTDL

-1419 RDANGNYTRKGD
+1419 RDANGNYIRKGD
-1431 AIEKWTSTDKAHE
+1431 AVEKWTSTDKAHE

-1464 GYVVSN
+1464 GYVVAS

-1598 LQLLDKNGNLIDEW
+1598 LQLLDKNGDLIDEW

-1717 QTYVLHESVP
+1717 QTYILHESVP

-1738 FTVNPDGTVT
+1738 FTVDLDGTVT

-1956 DMDGNVMDEWTST
+1956 DMDGNVMNEWTST

-1997 LASDM
+1997 LASNM

-2057 NGTAHEISGILA
+2057 DGTTHEISGILA

-2176 AEDVEFEVNADGS
+2176 AEDVEFEVDVDGN
-2189 ITRVEMRDDTTK
+2189 ITRIEMRDDTTK

-2280 VVSMYDDT
+2280 VISMYDDT

-2469 HISKKDITTGKE
+2469 HISKKDITTGEE

-2538 SVNLDNTITHVE
+2538 TVNLDNTITHVE

-2589 TSGSEPHMIEGVLI
+2589 TSGNEPHMIEGILI

-2618 YTLAKDVTFTVSETG
+2618 YTLAKDVEFTVSETG
-2633 EIDYVQMID
+2633 EIDYVQMTD

-2664 LQIIDKNGNVIHE
+2664 LQIIDKNGNVVHE

-2686 MEAQLTA
+2686 MEAQLVA

-2718 NPDGSITKVNMQD
+2718 NADGTVTKVNMKD
-2731 DTTKVSISKYDL
+2731 DTTKVSITKYDL

-2757 DKNGNVI
+2757 DKDGNVI

-2824 VSLRKVDT
+2824 VSLRKVDP

-2853 EWTTAGN
+2853 EWTTDGN

-2872 TYTLHEKLA
+2872 TYTLHEKSA

-2956 LLTRRKKRRNRKA
+2956 LLTRRKKRKAGKA

>member
-1 MKFLSKLKG
+1 MKFLSKLKS

-30 LTGTEFQASAAKLN
+30 LTGTELTASAAKLN
-44 GSVYLSDALYR
+44 GSAYLSDVLYQN
-55 LSGNKYKE
+55 SGNQYQE
-63 TKEQWQAF
+63 TREQWQAF

-78 GQENYYLGTPYN
+78 GQKNYYLGTPYN

-129 PVSTTSPYV
+129 PVSQTSQYV

-146 MGYSY
+146 KGYSY
-151 KCWDGG
+151 KCWNGG
-157 GWYAFITQN
+157 GWYAFVTQN
-166 NLHYYEFSDKDEMLK
+166 NLHYYEFGSKSEMLS

-189 IIWCVNK
+189 IIWCVNAAYGSGINGLSHS
-196 ASGGTGLTGLGNRD
+196 ASD
-210 KNHHIGIYMGDGKS
+210 HHVGIYMGNGKS

-233 NGNGIISVE
+233 SGDGNTTGEI
-242 KNSIN
+242 NSIN
-247 PIYGKAETN
+247 QIYGKAKNN

-261 PWAEQKEAPH
+261 PWAEQKEASH
-271 FDPTFLRIQK
+271 FDPTRLRIQK
-281 LDSETEKIEKI
+281 VDSETGQ
-292 DENEVKAVPQN
+292 AVPQGN
-303 KISSSLEGAEFTMK
+303 ASLAGAEFTMK
-317 YYPGT
+317 YYSGT
-322 SATGNPTR
+322 SATGNPAR
-330 TWTLVTDS
+330 TWVLTTGSNGV
-338 KGAARLD
+338 ARLD
-345 KDHLKSGTLFTDND
+345 KDHLKSGTMFTDKN
-359 GDAYLPL
+359 GNAYLPL
-366 GTVVIKESKAP
+366 GTVVIQETKAP
-377 TGYKLSGLERTL
+377 TGYKLSSTVRTL
-389 HIVEKNGKA
+389 HIVEQNGKA
-398 VIQEAGTEVKYVANF
+398 VIQEDGSNVFQQEYTGTYQEEV
-413 KEDIVRGDLSFNKVD
+413 VRGDLSFNKAD
-428 GNQRSLA
+428 GSQRPLA

-440 LTNTDTG
+440 LTNTDTN
-447 EKHIIMTDVHGKF
+447 ESHIIMTDVNGKF
-460 SSKSGRGQLNDLDDY
+460 SSKSGRGRTNLLDDY
-475 LQFLSTDEN
+475 KTDITSSGGELS
-484 GDLKVPDAI
+484 VPDTAMI
-493 TNEAI
+493 QMELDGAV
-498 TQLGVWFGDESKADR
+498 QQAGVWFGAGAANS
-513 TKGALICG
+513 TSGALLCG
-521 HYKLQELRCKNNAGY
+521 NYKLQELRCKNNAGY
-536 KLITRQFFI
+536 KLITRQFSI
-545 SSGVTDYSAGTL
+545 SSSVTDYNAGTL
-557 IDTTN
+557 IDTAN
-562 PGNIVGKKVDEDGNG
+562 PGSIVGKKVDEDGKG

-595 ENTYTGMTAVSGE
+595 KNTYTGMTAVSGE

-631 GYILSDQSYP
+631 GYLLSDQSYP
-641 VTVKVN
+641 VTVQVN
-647 KANEEVQLGEDIV
+647 TANEEVQLGEDIV
-660 NHPTTV
+660 NHPTTIA
-666 EFSKVDENGNALSG
+666 FFKADEDGNALSG
-680 AKMSIME
+680 AKMSIFE

-697 TTDSSSHIVTAKLA
+697 TTDSSSHTVTAKLA

-792 ITDGTTHTITG
+792 ITDGTTHVIRG

-845 TWAGIIKT
+845 TWAGILKT
-853 DDRGHDVIGA
+853 DGKGHDVIGA

-885 EMRAVLNPDETYI
+885 EMRAVLNPDETYT

-911 EDLEFTVG
+911 EDMEFTAG
-919 QRVIMED
+919 QRVVMTDI
-926 VKQTGLTVGKLS
+926 KQTDLTVGKLS
-938 DIQKQTAGQELIFLP
+938 DIQEQTAGQDIIFLP
-953 GAKLQIIDKNGN
+953 GAVLQILDKDDNM
-965 VLDEWTTENAQHQ
+965 LDEWTTENAQHV
-978 INKVLTPGETYTLHE
+978 ISKVLTPGETYTLHE

-1028 IRMYDLA
+1028 IRMKDLA
-1035 TKIEIQKTDEN
+1035 TKIEIRKVDEN

-1054 LQVIAA
+1054 LQIIAT

-1114 DGKVQNITMQ
+1114 NGKVQNITMQ

-1149 LDAAGTEVEQ
+1149 LDAAGTEIDQ

-1206 TNVKL
+1206 TSVKL

-1220 SKTTI
+1220 SKTTL

-1305 KVEISKKAEN
+1305 KVEISK
-1315 GLPLSG
+1315 
-1321 AKMQLLDKD
+1321 
-1330 GKEVD
+1330 
-1335 AWTTDGKAHTLTAKL
+1335 
-1350 TAGATYTLH
+1350 
-1359 EVSAPAGYCVAADQ
+1359 
-1373 TIVVGTDGKL
+1373 
-1383 QSFTMTDL
+1383 
-1391 TTKVSLTKYEIT
+1391 
-1403 GEKEL
+1403 
-1408 AGASLE
+1408 
-1414 LYAAE
+1414 
-1419 RDANGNYTRKGD
+1419 
-1431 AIEKWTSTDKAHE
+1431 
-1444 IIGKLT
+1444 
-1450 AGASYI
+1450 
-1456 LHETAAPN
+1456 
-1464 GYVVSN
+1464 
-1470 DVPFVVNPDGTVTKV
+1470 
-1485 AMKDDTTK
+1485 
-1493 VEINKTTED
+1493 
-1502 GTPLKGAVLQ
+1502 
-1512 LLDKDG
+1512 
-1518 KEVEQWTTDGTAHV
+1518 
-1532 LTAKLTAGATYVLHE
+1532 
-1547 VSAPAGYCK
+1547 
-1556 AADQSF
+1556 
-1562 VVPADGS
+1562 
-1569 KKILTMT
+1569 
-1576 DLATRVNVEKL
+1576 
-1587 DADSKPLSGAK
+1587 
-1598 LQLLDKNGNLIDEW
+1598 
-1612 TSDGKAHTLTAKL
+1612 
-1625 TAGETYTLR
+1625 
-1634 EAASPDGYYKAK
+1634 
-1646 DITFTVNANGTANEV
+1646 
-1661 ALYNAKTRVSIS
+1661 
-1673 KYDITGEKEIPGA
+1673 
-1686 KLEVRDK
+1686 
-1693 NDNVL
+1693 
-1698 DSWTSTGKAHEIVG
+1698 
-1712 VLVAG
+1712 
-1717 QTYVLHESVP
+1717 
-1727 ADGYVVANDVE
+1727 
-1738 FTVNPDGTVT
+1738 
-1748 VVAMYDD
+1748 
-1755 TTKVEINKVTE
+1755 VTE

-1774 TLQIIDKAGTVVDE
+1774 A
-1788 WLTDGTAHVLT
+1788 
-1799 AQLISGQTYTLHE
+1799 
-1812 VSAPA
+1812 
-1817 GYVVSPDQQ
+1817 
-1826 FSVDTDGSVT
+1826 
-1836 SVSMTDIA
+1836 
-1844 TVVRVDKVDPDGK
+1844 
-1857 PLSGATLQI
+1857 LQI
-1866 LDQDENV
+1866 LDKDENV

-1905 GYYTAA
+1905 GYYKAKDITFTVNANGTA
-1911 DQQFEVNLDGT
+1911 
-1922 PNAITLYNIKTKVEI
+1922 NAITLYNIKTKVEI

-1956 DMDGNVMDEWTST
+1956 DLDGNVMDEWTSA
-1969 DKAHVIEGV
+1969 DKAYVIEGV

-1997 LASDM
+1997 LADDM
-2002 QFTVNPDGTITTISM
+2002 QFTVNPDGTITTVDM

-2034 NEIAGATLE
+2034 NEIAGAVLE
-2043 VWDMQ
+2043 VRDTS
-2048 GNVIDSWVS
+2048 NNIIDSWVS
-2057 NGTAHEISGILA
+2057 DGTAHEISGILT

-2171 NGYVV
+2171 DGYVV

-2223 DSKGNV
+2223 DSKSNV

-2274 TDGSLN
+2274 TDGSIN

-2352 VIAED
+2352 VIAEN
-2357 VSFAVNSDG
+2357 VSFTVNPDG

-2424 VAGATYTLHEVSAP
+2424 VAGQTYTLHEVSAP

-2446 VTFTIN
+2446 VTFTVN
-2452 QDGSV
+2452 EDGSV
-2457 NMVSMVDAPTSV
+2457 NMVSMADAPTSV
-2469 HISKKDITTGKE
+2469 HISKKDITTGEE

-2538 SVNLDNTITHVE
+2538 TVNLDNTITHVE

-2603 AGQTYVLHEVSAPAG
+2603 AGQTYVLHEVSAPNG

-2718 NPDGSITKVNMQD
+2718 NPDGTITKVNMKD
-2731 DTTKVSISKYDL
+2731 DTTKVSITKYDL

-2769 TSEAHLIEGI
+2769 ASEAHLIEGI

-2853 EWTTAGN
+2853 EWTTDGN

-2872 TYTLHEKLA
+2872 TYTLHEKSA

-2915 VATPTTPTS
+2915 VATPTTPTPIS
-2924 TATPKTTS
+2924 TAS
-2932 TPKTGDATP
+2932 PKTGDAAP

-2956 LLTRRKKRRNRKA
+2956 LLTRKKKRKASKA

>member
-247 PIYGKAETN
+247 PIYGKAKKN

-261 PWAEQKEAPH
+261 PWAEQKEAPN
-271 FDPTFLRIQK
+271 FDPTRLRIQK
-281 LDSETEKIEKI
+281 VDSETGQ
-292 DENEVKAVPQN
+292 AVPQGN
-303 KISSSLEGAEFTMK
+303 ASLAGAEFTMK
-317 YYPGT
+317 YYSGT
-322 SATGNPTR
+322 SATGNPAR

-338 KGAARLD
+338 DGYAYLGTKY
-345 KDHLKSGTLFTDND
+345 LKSGSSPLFTNKS
-359 GDAYLPL
+359 GSPILPL

-513 TKGALICG
+513 TKGALLCG
-521 HYKLQELRCKNNAGY
+521 NYKLQELRCTNNAGY

-577 LAGAVLGLFTPDT
+577 LAGAVLGLFAPDT

-595 ENTYTGMTAVSGE
+595 ENTYTGMTAVSGD
-608 DGSFTFENV
+608 DGSFTFEGV

-631 GYILSDQSYP
+631 GYLLSNKSYP
-641 VTVKVN
+641 VTVQVN
-647 KANEEVQLGEDIV
+647 KANEEVRLDEDIV

-680 AKMSIME
+680 AKMSIRE
-687 LGSTSAVDSW
+687 LGNTVSAVDTW
-697 TTDSSSHIVTAKLA
+697 TTDGSSHVVTAKLA
-711 VGKKYE
+711 VGKKYG
-717 YWESAAPDGYI
+717 YWESSAPDGYI

-735 TIQADGSVTDLDGNP
+735 TIQTDGSVTDLDGNP
-750 ITLQMVDH
+750 ITLQMVDR

-768 DSEEPL
+768 DNEEPL

-779 QILDSDKNVVEEW
+779 QILDSDQNVVEEW

-803 KLIYGKTYTLHEAAA
+803 KLVYGKTYTLHEAAA

-830 TVGKDTVSIGMVDDA
+830 TVGKDLVSIGMVDDA

-885 EMRAVLNPDETYI
+885 ELKAVLNPDETYI

-938 DIQKQTAGQELIFLP
+938 DIQEQTAGQELIFLP
-953 GAKLQIIDKNGN
+953 GAKLQIIDKNDN

-978 INKVLTPGETYTLHE
+978 ISKVLTPGETYTLHE

-1028 IRMYDLA
+1028 IRMKDLA
-1035 TKIEIQKTDEN
+1035 TKIEIQKVDEN

-1054 LQVIAA
+1054 LQIIAT

-1124 DIATKVGI
+1124 DISTKVGI

-1149 LDAAGTEVEQ
+1149 LDAAGTEIDQ

-1168 IDAVLTAGAEY
+1168 MDAILTAGAEY

-1188 GYCIAADQKFT
+1188 GYCIAADQKIT

-1206 TNVKL
+1206 TSVKL
-1211 TNLSTKVQI
+1211 TNMSTKVQI

-1235 LEVRDLSGNALDSWT
+1235 LEVRDLSGNTLDSWT
-1250 SGKEAHM
+1250 SGKETHM
-1257 ITAKLTAGQTYVL
+1257 ITAKLTVGQTYVL
-1270 HETAAPNGYVVSND
+1270 HETAAPNGYVVASD
-1284 IEFTVNADG
+1284 VPFVVNLDG
-1293 TVTKVIMKDDTT
+1293 TVTKVVMKDDTT
-1305 KVEISKKAEN
+1305 KVEINKTTEDGTALK
-1315 GLPLSG
+1315 G
-1321 AKMQLLDKD
+1321 AVLQLLDKD

-1383 QSFTMTDL
+1383 QSFSMTDL

-1419 RDANGNYTRKGD
+1419 RDANGNYIRKGD
-1431 AIEKWTSTDKAHE
+1431 AVEKWTSTDKAHE

-1464 GYVVSN
+1464 GYVVAS

-1598 LQLLDKNGNLIDEW
+1598 LQLLDKNGDLIDEW

-1717 QTYVLHESVP
+1717 QTYILHESVP

-1738 FTVNPDGTVT
+1738 FTVDLDGTVT

-1956 DMDGNVMDEWTST
+1956 DMDGNVMNEWTST

-1997 LASDM
+1997 LASNM

-2057 NGTAHEISGILA
+2057 DGTTHEISGILA

-2176 AEDVEFEVNADGS
+2176 AEDVEFEVDVDGN
-2189 ITRVEMRDDTTK
+2189 ITRIEMRDDTTK

-2280 VVSMYDDT
+2280 VISMYDDT

-2469 HISKKDITTGKE
+2469 HISKKDITTGEE

-2538 SVNLDNTITHVE
+2538 TVNLDNTITHVE

-2589 TSGSEPHMIEGVLI
+2589 TSGNEPHMIEGILI

-2618 YTLAKDVTFTVSETG
+2618 YTLAKDVEFTVSETG
-2633 EIDYVQMID
+2633 EIDYVQMTD

-2664 LQIIDKNGNVIHE
+2664 LQIIDKNGNVVHE

-2686 MEAQLTA
+2686 MEAQLVA

-2718 NPDGSITKVNMQD
+2718 NADGTVTKVNMKD
-2731 DTTKVSISKYDL
+2731 DTTKVSITKYDL

-2757 DKNGNVI
+2757 DKDGNVI

-2824 VSLRKVDT
+2824 VSLRKVDP

-2853 EWTTAGN
+2853 EWTTDGN

-2872 TYTLHEKLA
+2872 TYTLHEKSA

-2956 LLTRRKKRRNRKA
+2956 LLTRRKKRKAGKA

>member
-123 AYYNKV
+123 AYCNKV

-166 NLHYYEFSDKDEMLK
+166 NLHYYEFSNKDEMLK

-196 ASGGTGLTGLGNRD
+196 ASGSTGLTGLGNRD
-210 KNHHIGIYMGDGKS
+210 KNHHIGIYMGNGKS

-233 NGNGIISVE
+233 NGNGITSVE

-271 FDPTFLRIQK
+271 FDPTRLTIQK
-281 LDSETEKIEKI
+281 VDSETGQAAAQ
-292 DENEVKAVPQN
+292 NEA
-303 KISSSLEGAEFTMK
+303 SASLEGAEFTMK
-317 YYPGT
+317 YYSGT

-330 TWTLVTDS
+330 TWTLVTD
-338 KGAARLD
+338 KNGRAYLG
-345 KDHLKSGTLFTDND
+345 KDWLKSGTLFTDND

-513 TKGALICG
+513 TKGALLCG
-521 HYKLQELRCKNNAGY
+521 NYKLQELRCKNNSGY
-536 KLITRQFFI
+536 KLITRQFSI
-545 SSGVTDYSAGTL
+545 SSSITDYNAGTL
-557 IDTTN
+557 IDTAN

-631 GYILSDQSYP
+631 GYLLSDQSYP
-641 VTVKVN
+641 VTVQVN
-647 KANEEVQLGEDIV
+647 TANEVVQLGEDIV
-660 NHPTTV
+660 NHPTTI
-666 EFSKVDENGNALSG
+666 EFFKVDEDGNALSG
-680 AKMSIME
+680 AKMSIFE
-687 LGSTSAVDSW
+687 LGSTSVVDSW
-697 TTDSSSHIVTAKLA
+697 TTDSSSHTVTAKLA

-717 YWESAAPDGYI
+717 YWESSAPDGYI

-735 TIQADGSVTDLDGNP
+735 TIQADCSVTDLDGNP

-768 DSEEPL
+768 DNEEPL

-792 ITDGTTHTITG
+792 ITDGTTHVIRG

-830 TVGKDTVSIGMVDDA
+830 SLGKDTVSIGMVDDA
-845 TWAGIIKT
+845 TWAGILKT
-853 DDRGHDVIGA
+853 DGRGRDLVGA

-911 EDLEFTVG
+911 EDLEFTAG

-926 VKQTGLTVGKLS
+926 IKQTDLTVGKLS
-938 DIQKQTAGQELIFLP
+938 DIQEQIAGQNIIFLP
-953 GAKLQIIDKNGN
+953 GAVLQILDQDDN
-965 VLDEWTTENAQHQ
+965 VLDEWTTENAQHV
-978 INKVLTPGETYTLHE
+978 ISKVLTPGETYTLHE

-1028 IRMYDLA
+1028 IRMKDLA
-1035 TKIEIQKTDEN
+1035 TKIEIQKVDEN

-1054 LQVIAA
+1054 LQIIAT

-1149 LDAAGTEVEQ
+1149 LDAAGTEIDQ

-1168 IDAVLTAGAEY
+1168 MDAILTAGAEY

-1188 GYCIAADQKFT
+1188 GYCIAADQKIT

-1206 TNVKL
+1206 TSVKL
-1211 TNLSTKVQI
+1211 TNMSTKVQI

-1235 LEVRDLSGNALDSWT
+1235 LEVRDLSGNTLDSWT
-1250 SGKEAHM
+1250 SGKETHM

-1270 HETAAPNGYVVSND
+1270 HETAAPNGYVVASD
-1284 IEFTVNADG
+1284 VPFVVNLDG
-1293 TVTKVIMKDDTT
+1293 TVTKVVMKDDTT
-1305 KVEISKKAEN
+1305 KVEINKTTEDGTALK
-1315 GLPLSG
+1315 G
-1321 AKMQLLDKD
+1321 AVLQLLDKD

-1350 TAGATYTLH
+1350 TAGATYT
-1359 EVSAPAGYCVAADQ
+1359 
-1373 TIVVGTDGKL
+1373 
-1383 QSFTMTDL
+1383 
-1391 TTKVSLTKYEIT
+1391 
-1403 GEKEL
+1403 
-1408 AGASLE
+1408 
-1414 LYAAE
+1414 
-1419 RDANGNYTRKGD
+1419 
-1431 AIEKWTSTDKAHE
+1431 
-1444 IIGKLT
+1444 
-1450 AGASYI
+1450 
-1456 LHETAAPN
+1456 
-1464 GYVVSN
+1464 
-1470 DVPFVVNPDGTVTKV
+1470 
-1485 AMKDDTTK
+1485 
-1493 VEINKTTED
+1493 
-1502 GTPLKGAVLQ
+1502 
-1512 LLDKDG
+1512 
-1518 KEVEQWTTDGTAHV
+1518 
-1532 LTAKLTAGATYVLHE
+1532 LHE

-1698 DSWTSTGKAHEIVG
+1698 DSWTSTKKAHEIVG

-1717 QTYVLHESVP
+1717 QTYILHESVP

-1738 FTVNPDGTVT
+1738 FTVDLDGTVT

-1956 DMDGNVMDEWTST
+1956 DMDGNVMNEWTST

-2057 NGTAHEISGILA
+2057 DGTTHEISGILA

-2176 AEDVEFEVNADGS
+2176 AEDVEFEVDVDGN
-2189 ITRVEMRDDTTK
+2189 ITRIEMRDDTTK

-2658 NVSGAT
+2658 NISGAT

-2718 NPDGSITKVNMQD
+2718 NADGTVTKVNMKD
-2731 DTTKVSISKYDL
+2731 DTTKVSITKYDL

-2757 DKNGNVI
+2757 DKDGNVI

-2824 VSLRKVDT
+2824 VSLRKVDP

-2853 EWTTAGN
+2853 EWTTDGN

-2872 TYTLHEKLA
+2872 TYTLHEKSA

-2956 LLTRRKKRRNRKA
+2956 LLTRRKKRKAGKA

>member
-224 DSWWQSGPV
+224 DSWWQSGPIHGD
-233 NGNGIISVE
+233 GNATGEI
-242 KNSIN
+242 NSIN
-247 PIYGKAETN
+247 QIYGKAKNN

-271 FDPTFLRIQK
+271 FDPTRLTIQK
-281 LDSETEKIEKI
+281 VDSETGQAAAQ
-292 DENEVKAVPQN
+292 NEA
-303 KISSSLEGAEFTMK
+303 SASLEGAEFTMK
-317 YYPGT
+317 YYSGT

-330 TWTLVTDS
+330 TWTLVTD
-338 KGAARLD
+338 KNGRAYLG
-345 KDHLKSGTLFTDND
+345 KDWLKSGTLFTDND

-440 LTNTDTG
+440 LTNTDTN
-447 EKHIIMTDVHGKF
+447 ESHIIMTDVNGKF
-460 SSKSGRGQLNDLDDY
+460 SSKSGRGRTNLLDEYKTDITSSGGE
-475 LQFLSTDEN
+475 LS
-484 GDLKVPDAI
+484 VPDVAMI
-493 TNEAI
+493 QMELDGA
-498 TQLGVWFGDESKADR
+498 TQQAGVWFGAGAANS
-513 TKGALICG
+513 TNGALICG

-660 NHPTTV
+660 NHPTTI
-666 EFSKVDENGNALSG
+666 EFFKVDGDGNALSG

-792 ITDGTTHTITG
+792 ITDGTTHVIHG

-845 TWAGIIKT
+845 TWAGILKT

-938 DIQKQTAGQELIFLP
+938 DIQEQTAGQELIFLP

-965 VLDEWTTENAQHQ
+965 VLDEWTTENAQHV
-978 INKVLTPGETYTLHE
+978 ISKVLTPGETYTLHE

-1028 IRMYDLA
+1028 IRMKDLA
-1035 TKIEIQKTDEN
+1035 TKIEIQKVDEN

-1054 LQVIAA
+1054 LQIIAT

-1124 DIATKVGI
+1124 DVATKVGI

-1149 LDAAGTEVEQ
+1149 LDTAGTEIDQ

-1168 IDAVLTAGAEY
+1168 MDAILTAGAEY

-1235 LEVRDLSGNALDSWT
+1235 LEMRDLSGNALDSWT

-1373 TIVVGTDGKL
+1373 AIVVGTDGKL

-1431 AIEKWTSTDKAHE
+1431 AIEKWTSTNKAHE

-1485 AMKDDTTK
+1485 SMKDDTTK

-1576 DLATRVNVEKL
+1576 DLATRVTVEKL

-1598 LQLLDKNGNLIDEW
+1598 LQLLDKNGDLVDEW

-1646 DITFTVNANGTANEV
+1646 DITFTVNADGTANEV

-1774 TLQIIDKAGTVVDE
+1774 KMQIIDKAGTVVDE
-1788 WLTDGTAHVLT
+1788 WLTDGMAHVLT

-1826 FSVDTDGSVT
+1826 FTVNTDGSVT

-1844 TVVRVDKVDPDGK
+1844 TVVQVDKVDPDGK

-1866 LDQDENV
+1866 LDKDENV
-1873 LDEWITDG
+1873 L
-1881 TTHTLTAKLTA
+1881 
-1892 GQTYTLREAAAPA
+1892 
-1905 GYYTAA
+1905 
-1911 DQQFEVNLDGT
+1911 
-1922 PNAITLYNIKTKVEI
+1922 
-1937 TKYDITG
+1937 
-1944 TNPLPGAKLQVK
+1944 
-1956 DMDGNVMDEWTST
+1956 DEWTST
-1969 DKAHVIEGV
+1969 DKAHLIEGV

-2002 QFTVNPDGTITTISM
+2002 QFTVNPDGTITTVAM

-2057 NGTAHEISGILA
+2057 DGTAHEISGILT

-2091 EFIVDANGKV
+2091 EFTVDANGNV

-2171 NGYVV
+2171 DGYVV

-2274 TDGSLN
+2274 TDGSIN

-2357 VSFAVNSDG
+2357 VSFTVSPDG

-2424 VAGATYTLHEVSAP
+2424 VAGQTYTLHEVSAP

-2446 VTFTIN
+2446 VTFTVN
-2452 QDGSV
+2452 EDGSV

-2469 HISKKDITTGKE
+2469 HISKKDITTGEE
-2481 LPGAFLELYDKD
+2481 LPGATLELYDKD
-2493 NNLVDS
+2493 HNLVDS

-2538 SVNLDNTITHVE
+2538 TVNLDNTITHVE

-2618 YTLAKDVTFTVSETG
+2618 YTLAKDVEFTVSETG

-2718 NPDGSITKVNMQD
+2718 NPDGTITNVNMKD
-2731 DTTKVSISKYDL
+2731 DTTKVSITKYDL

-2757 DKNGNVI
+2757 DKDGNVI

-2848 GNVVE
+2848 KNVIE
-2853 EWTTAGN
+2853 EWTTDGN

-2872 TYTLHEKLA
+2872 TYTLHEKSA

-2915 VATPTTPTS
+2915 VATPTTPTPTS
-2924 TATPKTTS
+2924 TAS
-2932 TPKTGDATP
+2932 PKTGDATP
-2941 VMAIGTGLLASFLIM
+2941 VMAIGTGLLASFIIM
-2956 LLTRRKKRRNRKA
+2956 LLTRRKKRKAGKA

>member
-123 AYYNKV
+123 AYCNKV

-166 NLHYYEFSDKDEMLK
+166 NLHYYEFSNKDEMLK

-196 ASGGTGLTGLGNRD
+196 ASGSTGLTGLGNRD
-210 KNHHIGIYMGDGKS
+210 KNHHIGIYMGNGKS

-233 NGNGIISVE
+233 NGNGITSVE

-271 FDPTFLRIQK
+271 FDPTRLTIQK
-281 LDSETEKIEKI
+281 VDSETGQAAAQ
-292 DENEVKAVPQN
+292 NEA
-303 KISSSLEGAEFTMK
+303 SASLEGAEFTMK
-317 YYPGT
+317 YYSGT

-330 TWTLVTDS
+330 TWTLVTD
-338 KGAARLD
+338 KNGRAYLG
-345 KDHLKSGTLFTDND
+345 KDWLKSGTLFTDND

-513 TKGALICG
+513 TKGALLCG
-521 HYKLQELRCKNNAGY
+521 NYKLQELRCKNNSGY
-536 KLITRQFFI
+536 KLITRQFSI
-545 SSGVTDYSAGTL
+545 SSSITDYNAGTL
-557 IDTTN
+557 IDTAN

-631 GYILSDQSYP
+631 GYLLSDQSYP
-641 VTVKVN
+641 VTVQVN
-647 KANEEVQLGEDIV
+647 TANEVVQLGEDIV
-660 NHPTTV
+660 NHPTTI
-666 EFSKVDENGNALSG
+666 EFFKVDEDGNALSG
-680 AKMSIME
+680 AKMSIFE
-687 LGSTSAVDSW
+687 LGSTSVVDSW
-697 TTDSSSHIVTAKLA
+697 TTDSSSHTVTAKLA

-717 YWESAAPDGYI
+717 YWESSAPDGYI

-735 TIQADGSVTDLDGNP
+735 TIQADCSVTDLDGNP

-768 DSEEPL
+768 DNEEPL

-792 ITDGTTHTITG
+792 ITDGTTHVIRG

-830 TVGKDTVSIGMVDDA
+830 SLGKDTVSIGMVDDA
-845 TWAGIIKT
+845 TWAGILKT
-853 DDRGHDVIGA
+853 DGRGRDLVGA

-911 EDLEFTVG
+911 EDLEFTAG

-926 VKQTGLTVGKLS
+926 IKQTDLTVGKLS
-938 DIQKQTAGQELIFLP
+938 DIQEQIAGQNIIFLP
-953 GAKLQIIDKNGN
+953 GAVLQILDQDDN
-965 VLDEWTTENAQHQ
+965 VLDEWTTENAQHV
-978 INKVLTPGETYTLHE
+978 ISKVLTPGETYTLHE

-1028 IRMYDLA
+1028 IRMKDLA
-1035 TKIEIQKTDEN
+1035 TKIEIQKVDEN

-1054 LQVIAA
+1054 LQIIAT

-1149 LDAAGTEVEQ
+1149 LDAAGTEIDQ

-1168 IDAVLTAGAEY
+1168 MDAILTAGAEY

-1188 GYCIAADQKFT
+1188 GYCIAADQKIT

-1206 TNVKL
+1206 TSVKL
-1211 TNLSTKVQI
+1211 TNMSTKVQI

-1235 LEVRDLSGNALDSWT
+1235 LEVRDLSGNTLDSWT
-1250 SGKEAHM
+1250 SGKETHM

-1270 HETAAPNGYVVSND
+1270 HETAAPNGYVVASD
-1284 IEFTVNADG
+1284 VPFVVNLDG
-1293 TVTKVIMKDDTT
+1293 TVTKVVMKDDTT
-1305 KVEISKKAEN
+1305 KVEINKTTEDGTALK
-1315 GLPLSG
+1315 G
-1321 AKMQLLDKD
+1321 AVLQLLDKD

-1383 QSFTMTDL
+1383 QSFSMTDL

-1419 RDANGNYTRKGD
+1419 RDANGNYIRKGD
-1431 AIEKWTSTDKAHE
+1431 AVEKWTSTDKAHE

-1464 GYVVSN
+1464 GYVVAS

-1698 DSWTSTGKAHEIVG
+1698 DSWTSTKKAHEIVG

-1717 QTYVLHESVP
+1717 QTYILHESVP

-1738 FTVNPDGTVT
+1738 FTVDLDGTVT

-1956 DMDGNVMDEWTST
+1956 DMDGNVMNEWTST

-2057 NGTAHEISGILA
+2057 DGTTHEISGILA

-2176 AEDVEFEVNADGS
+2176 AEDVEFEVDVDGN
-2189 ITRVEMRDDTTK
+2189 ITRIEMRDDTTK

-2280 VVSMYDDT
+2280 VVSMY
-2288 TKVSISKT
+2288 
-2296 DITTGSALAGATLQI
+2296 
-2311 IDQNDNVIE
+2311 
-2320 EWVSTEEAHLIEAVL
+2320 
-2335 TAGETYTL
+2335 
-2343 RETSAPAGY
+2343 
-2352 VIAED
+2352 
-2357 VSFAVNSDG
+2357 
-2366 SVTHVEMQDDTTK
+2366 DDTTK

-2658 NVSGAT
+2658 NISGAT

-2718 NPDGSITKVNMQD
+2718 NADGTVTKVNMKD
-2731 DTTKVSISKYDL
+2731 DTTKVSITKYDL

-2757 DKNGNVI
+2757 DKDGNVI

-2824 VSLRKVDT
+2824 VSLRKVDP

-2853 EWTTAGN
+2853 EWTTDGN

-2872 TYTLHEKLA
+2872 TYTLHEKSA

-2956 LLTRRKKRRNRKA
+2956 LLTRRKKRKAGKA

>member
-1 MKFLSKLKG
+1 MEILQRLK
-10 SLKRGF
+10 SSVKRSF
-16 TVLCATVMVLTSGI
+16 TVLCAVVMTLTSGI
-30 LTGTEFQASAAKLN
+30 LTGTELTASAAKLN
-44 GSVYLSDALYR
+44 GSAYLSDVLYQN
-55 LSGNKYKE
+55 SGNKYKE

-71 LTEYSTG
+71 LNEYSTG
-78 GQENYYLGTPYN
+78 GQKNYYLGTPYN
-90 SSLYAASPKG
+90 SSLYAASPNG

-129 PVSTTSPYV
+129 PVSQTSQYV

-146 MGYSY
+146 KGYSY
-151 KCWDGG
+151 KCWNGG

-166 NLHYYEFSDKDEMLK
+166 NLHYYEFGSKSEMLS

-189 IIWCVNK
+189 IIWCVNAAYGSGISGLSHS
-196 ASGGTGLTGLGNRD
+196 ASD
-210 KNHHIGIYMGDGKS
+210 HHVGIYMGNGKS

-233 NGNGIISVE
+233 NGDGNTTGEI
-242 KNSIN
+242 NSIN
-247 PIYGKAETN
+247 QIYGKAKKN

-271 FDPTFLRIQK
+271 FDPTRLTIQK
-281 LDSETEKIEKI
+281 VDSETGQAVAQ
-292 DENEVKAVPQN
+292 NEA
-303 KISSSLEGAEFTMK
+303 SASLEGAEFTMK
-317 YYPGT
+317 YYSGT
-322 SATGNPTR
+322 SATGNPAR
-330 TWTLVTDS
+330 TWVLTTGSNGV
-338 KGAARLD
+338 ARLD
-345 KDHLKSGTLFTDND
+345 KDHLKSGTMFTDKN
-359 GDAYLPL
+359 GNAYLPL
-366 GTVVIKESKAP
+366 GTVVIQETKAP
-377 TGYKLSGLERTL
+377 TGYKLSSTVRTL
-389 HIVEKNGKA
+389 HIVEQNGKA
-398 VIQEAGTEVKYVANF
+398 VIQEDGSNVFQQEYTGTY

-440 LTNTDTG
+440 LTNTDTN
-447 EKHIIMTDVHGKF
+447 ESHIIMTDVNGKF
-460 SSKSGRGQLNDLDDY
+460 SSKSGRGRTNLLDEYKTDITSSGGE
-475 LQFLSTDEN
+475 LS
-484 GDLKVPDAI
+484 VPDVAMI
-493 TNEAI
+493 QMELDGA
-498 TQLGVWFGDESKADR
+498 TQQAGVWFGAGAANS
-513 TKGALICG
+513 TNGALICG

-660 NHPTTV
+660 NHPTTI
-666 EFSKVDENGNALSG
+666 EFFKVDEDGNALSG
-680 AKMSIME
+680 AKMSIFE
-687 LGSTSAVDSW
+687 LGSTSVVDSW
-697 TTDSSSHIVTAKLA
+697 TTDSSSHTVTAKLA

-768 DSEEPL
+768 DNEEPL

-792 ITDGTTHTITG
+792 VTDGTTHVIRG

-830 TVGKDTVSIGMVDDA
+830 SLGKDTVSIGMVDDA
-845 TWAGIIKT
+845 TWAGILKT
-853 DDRGHDVIGA
+853 DGRGRDLVGA

-911 EDLEFTVG
+911 EDLEFTAG

-926 VKQTGLTVGKLS
+926 IKQTDLTVGKLS
-938 DIQKQTAGQELIFLP
+938 DIQEQIAGQNIIFLP
-953 GAKLQIIDKNGN
+953 GAVLQILDQDDN
-965 VLDEWTTENAQHQ
+965 VLDEWTTENAQHV
-978 INKVLTPGETYTLHE
+978 ISKVLTPGETYTLHE

-1028 IRMYDLA
+1028 IRMKDLA
-1035 TKIEIQKTDEN
+1035 TKIEIQKVDEN

-1054 LQVIAA
+1054 LQIIAT

-1106 DQQFTVGT
+1106 DQQIIVGT
-1114 DGKVQNITMQ
+1114 DGKVQNVTMQ

-1149 LDAAGTEVEQ
+1149 LDAAGTEIDQ

-1168 IDAVLTAGAEY
+1168 MDAILTAGAEY

-1188 GYCIAADQKFT
+1188 GYCIAADQKIT

-1206 TNVKL
+1206 TSVKL
-1211 TNLSTKVQI
+1211 TNMSTKVQI

-1235 LEVRDLSGNALDSWT
+1235 LEVRDLSGNTLDSWT
-1250 SGKEAHM
+1250 SGKETHM

-1270 HETAAPNGYVVSND
+1270 HETAAPNGYVVASD
-1284 IEFTVNADG
+1284 VPFVVNLDG
-1293 TVTKVIMKDDTT
+1293 TVTKVVMKDDTT
-1305 KVEISKKAEN
+1305 KVEINKTTEDGTALK
-1315 GLPLSG
+1315 G
-1321 AKMQLLDKD
+1321 AVLQLLDKD

-1383 QSFTMTDL
+1383 QSFSMTDL

-1414 LYAAE
+1414 LYTAE

-1464 GYVVSN
+1464 GYVVAS

-1598 LQLLDKNGNLIDEW
+1598 LQLLDKNGDLIDEW

-1717 QTYVLHESVP
+1717 QTYILHESVP

-1738 FTVNPDGTVT
+1738 FTVDLDGTVT

-1956 DMDGNVMDEWTST
+1956 DMDGNVMNEWTST

-2057 NGTAHEISGILA
+2057 DGTTHEISGILA

-2176 AEDVEFEVNADGS
+2176 AEDVEFEVDVDGN
-2189 ITRVEMRDDTTK
+2189 ITRIEMRDDTTK

-2280 VVSMYDDT
+2280 VISMY
-2288 TKVSISKT
+2288 
-2296 DITTGSALAGATLQI
+2296 
-2311 IDQNDNVIE
+2311 
-2320 EWVSTEEAHLIEAVL
+2320 
-2335 TAGETYTL
+2335 
-2343 RETSAPAGY
+2343 
-2352 VIAED
+2352 
-2357 VSFAVNSDG
+2357 
-2366 SVTHVEMQDDTTK
+2366 DDTTK

-2589 TSGSEPHMIEGVLI
+2589 TSGSEPHMIEGILI

-2658 NVSGAT
+2658 NISGAT

-2686 MEAQLTA
+2686 MEAQLVA

-2718 NPDGSITKVNMQD
+2718 NADGTVTKVNMKD
-2731 DTTKVSISKYDL
+2731 DTTKVSITKYDL

-2757 DKNGNVI
+2757 DKDGNVI

-2824 VSLRKVDT
+2824 VSLRKVDP

-2853 EWTTAGN
+2853 EWTTDGN

-2872 TYTLHEKLA
+2872 TYTLHEKSA

-2956 LLTRRKKRRNRKA
+2956 LLTRRKKRKAGKA

>member
-247 PIYGKAETN
+247 PIYGKAKKN

-261 PWAEQKEAPH
+261 PWAEQKEAPN
-271 FDPTFLRIQK
+271 FDPTRLRIQK
-281 LDSETEKIEKI
+281 VDSETGQ
-292 DENEVKAVPQN
+292 AVPQGN
-303 KISSSLEGAEFTMK
+303 ASLAGAEFTMK
-317 YYPGT
+317 YYSGT
-322 SATGNPTR
+322 SATGNPAR

-338 KGAARLD
+338 DGHAYLGTKY
-345 KDHLKSGTLFTDND
+345 LKSGSSPLFTNKS
-359 GDAYLPL
+359 GSPILPL

-513 TKGALICG
+513 TKGALLCG
-521 HYKLQELRCKNNAGY
+521 NYKLQELRCTNNAGY

-577 LAGAVLGLFTPDT
+577 LAGAVLGLFAPDT

-595 ENTYTGMTAVSGE
+595 ENTYTGMTAVSGD
-608 DGSFTFENV
+608 DGSFTFEGV

-631 GYILSDQSYP
+631 GYLLSNKSYP
-641 VTVKVN
+641 VTVQVN
-647 KANEEVQLGEDIV
+647 KANEEVRLDEDIV

-680 AKMSIME
+680 AKMSIRE
-687 LGSTSAVDSW
+687 LGNTVSAVDTW
-697 TTDSSSHIVTAKLA
+697 TTDGSSHVVTAKLA
-711 VGKKYE
+711 VGKKYG
-717 YWESAAPDGYI
+717 YWESSAPDGYI

-735 TIQADGSVTDLDGNP
+735 TIQTDGSVTDLDGNP
-750 ITLQMVDH
+750 ITLQMVDR

-768 DSEEPL
+768 DNEEPL

-779 QILDSDKNVVEEW
+779 QILDSDQNVVEEW

-803 KLIYGKTYTLHEAAA
+803 KLVYGKTYTLHEAAA

-830 TVGKDTVSIGMVDDA
+830 TVGKDLVSIGMVDDA

-885 EMRAVLNPDETYI
+885 ELKAVLNPDETYI

-938 DIQKQTAGQELIFLP
+938 DIQEQTAGQELIFLP
-953 GAKLQIIDKNGN
+953 GAKLQIIDKNDN

-978 INKVLTPGETYTLHE
+978 ISKVLTPGETYTLHE

-1000 CVAEDIHFTL
+1000 CVAEDISFTL

-1124 DIATKVGI
+1124 DVATKVGI

-1159 WTTDGTTHR
+1159 WTTDVTTHR
-1168 IDAVLTAGAEY
+1168 IDAVLTAGAAY

-1188 GYCIAADQKFT
+1188 GYCVAADQTFT

-1206 TNVKL
+1206 TSVKL
-1211 TNLSTKVQI
+1211 TDVSTKVQI

-1225 TGDTELEGAK
+1225 TGDSELEGAK

-1257 ITAKLTAGQTYVL
+1257 ITAKLVAGQTYVL

-1284 IEFTVNADG
+1284 MEFTVNADG

-1373 TIVVGTDGKL
+1373 TITVGTDGKL
-1383 QSFTMTDL
+1383 QSFSMTDL

-1464 GYVVSN
+1464 GYVVAS

-1512 LLDKDG
+1512 LLDQDG

-1547 VSAPAGYCK
+1547 ASAPAGYCK

-1562 VVPADGS
+1562 IVPADGS

-1576 DLATRVNVEKL
+1576 DLATRVDIEKL
-1587 DADSKPLSGAK
+1587 DADRKPLSGAK
-1598 LQLLDKNGNLIDEW
+1598 LQLLDKNGDLVDEW

-1646 DITFTVNANGTANEV
+1646 DITFTVNADGTANEV
-1661 ALYNAKTRVSIS
+1661 VLYNAKTRVSIS

-1717 QTYVLHESVP
+1717 QTYILHESVP

-1738 FTVNPDGTVT
+1738 FTVDLDGTVT

-2176 AEDVEFEVNADGS
+2176 AEDVEFEVDVDGN
-2189 ITRVEMRDDTTK
+2189 ITRIEMHDDTTK

-2343 RETSAPAGY
+2343 RETSAPNGY

-2357 VSFAVNSDG
+2357 VSFTVNSDG
-2366 SVTHVEMQDDTTK
+2366 SVTNVEMQDDVTK

-2387 TGEKELAGAALEV
+2387 TGDKELAGAALEV
-2400 RDANDNVIDAWVSDG
+2400 RDSNDNVIDAWISDG
-2415 TAHQINGVL
+2415 TPHQINGVL
-2424 VAGATYTLHEVSAP
+2424 IAGATYTLHEVSAP

-2446 VTFTIN
+2446 VTFTVN
-2452 QDGSV
+2452 EDGSV

-2538 SVNLDNTITHVE
+2538 TVNLDNTITHVE

-2589 TSGSEPHMIEGVLI
+2589 TSGNEPHMIEGILI

-2618 YTLAKDVTFTVSETG
+2618 YTLAKDVEFTVSETG
-2633 EIDYVQMID
+2633 EIDYVQMTD

-2664 LQIIDKNGNVIHE
+2664 LQIIDKNGNVVHE

-2686 MEAQLTA
+2686 MEAQLVA

-2718 NPDGSITKVNMQD
+2718 NADGTVTKVNMKD
-2731 DTTKVSISKYDL
+2731 DTTKVSITKYDL

-2757 DKNGNVI
+2757 DKDGNVI

-2824 VSLRKVDT
+2824 VSLRKVDP

-2853 EWTTAGN
+2853 EWTTDGN

-2872 TYTLHEKLA
+2872 TYTLHEKSA

-2956 LLTRRKKRRNRKA
+2956 LLTRRKKRKAGKA

>member
-55 LSGNKYKE
+55 QSGNKYKE

-78 GQENYYLGTPYN
+78 GQKNYYLGTPYN

-129 PVSTTSPYV
+129 PVSTASPFV

-146 MGYSY
+146 KGYSY
-151 KCWDGG
+151 KCWNGG
-157 GWYAFITQN
+157 GWYSYITQN
-166 NLHYYEFSDKDEMLK
+166 DLHYYEFGSKSEMLS

-189 IIWCVNK
+189 IIWCVN
-196 ASGGTGLTGLGNRD
+196 ASYGSGLTGLSHSASD
-210 KNHHIGIYMGDGKS
+210 HHIGIYMGDGKS

-233 NGNGIISVE
+233 NGDGNTTGEI
-242 KNSIN
+242 NSIN
-247 PIYGKAETN
+247 QIYGKAKKN

-261 PWAEQKEAPH
+261 PWAEKKEAPH
-271 FDPTFLRIQK
+271 FDPYFLKIQK

-303 KISSSLEGAEFTMK
+303 EVSSSLEGAEFTMK
-317 YYPGT
+317 YYSGT

-345 KDHLKSGTLFTDND
+345 KDHLKSGTMFTDND

-413 KEDIVRGDLSFNKVD
+413 KEDIVRGDLSFEKVD
-428 GNQRSLA
+428 ADQKPLS

-440 LTNTDTG
+440 LTNMDTK
-447 EKHIIMTDVHGKF
+447 ESHIIMTDVNGKF
-460 SSKSGRGQLNDLDDY
+460 SSKSGRGRTNLLDEYKTDITSSGGE
-475 LQFLSTDEN
+475 LS
-484 GDLKVPDAI
+484 VPDVAMI
-493 TNEAI
+493 QMELDGA
-498 TQLGVWFGDESKADR
+498 TQQAGVWFGAGAANS
-513 TKGALICG
+513 TSGALICG
-521 HYKLQELRCKNNAGY
+521 NYKLQELRCKNNAGY

-545 SSGVTDYSAGTL
+545 SSGVTNYSAGTL

-562 PGNIVGKKVDEDGNG
+562 PGNIVGKKVDENGNG

-595 ENTYTGMTAVSGE
+595 ENTYTGMTAVSGD
-608 DGSFTFENV
+608 DGSFTFEDV

-631 GYILSDQSYP
+631 GYLLSDKSYP
-641 VTVKVN
+641 VTVQVN
-647 KANEEVQLGEDIV
+647 KANEEVQLDEEIV

-792 ITDGTTHTITG
+792 ITDGTTHVIHG

-885 EMRAVLNPDETYI
+885 ELRAVLNPDETYI

-938 DIQKQTAGQELIFLP
+938 DIQEQTAGQELIFLP

-1168 IDAVLTAGAEY
+1168 IDAVLTAGASY

-1188 GYCIAADQKFT
+1188 GYCVAADQTFT

-1206 TNVKL
+1206 TSVKL

-1359 EVSAPAGYCVAADQ
+1359 EVFAPAGYCVAADQ

-1485 AMKDDTTK
+1485 SMKDDTTK

-1502 GTPLKGAVLQ
+1502 GTPLKGAALQ

-1547 VSAPAGYCK
+1547 ASAPAGYCK

-1576 DLATRVNVEKL
+1576 DLATRVDIEKL

-1598 LQLLDKNGNLIDEW
+1598 LQLLDKNGDLVDEW
-1612 TSDGKAHTLTAKL
+1612 TSDGKTHTLTAKL

-1646 DITFTVNANGTANEV
+1646 DITFTVNADGTANEV

-1774 TLQIIDKAGTVVDE
+1774 KMQIIDKAGTVVDE

-1799 AQLISGQTYTLHE
+1799 AQLISSQTYTLHE

-1817 GYVVSPDQQ
+1817 AYVVSPDQQ
-1826 FSVDTDGSVT
+1826 FTVNTDGSVT

-1911 DQQFEVNLDGT
+1911 DQQFTVNLDGT

-2002 QFTVNPDGTITTISM
+2002 QFTVNPDGTITTVDM

-2057 NGTAHEISGILA
+2057 DGTAHEISGILT

-2274 TDGSLN
+2274 TDGSIN

-2357 VSFAVNSDG
+2357 VSFTVNPDG
-2366 SVTHVEMQDDTTK
+2366 SVTHVEMQDDVTK

-2415 TAHQINGVL
+2415 TRRTGSRTDLHLARGICPQRLCSCRRCHIHGQRGWQRKHGFHGRRTDLRPHQQKG
-2424 VAGATYTLHEVSAP
+2424 H
-2438 NGYVVAED
+2438 
-2446 VTFTIN
+2446 
-2452 QDGSV
+2452 
-2457 NMVSMVDAPTSV
+2457 
-2469 HISKKDITTGKE
+2469 H
-2481 LPGAFLELYDKD
+2481 
-2493 NNLVDS
+2493 
-2499 WVSTNE
+2499 
-2505 AHIIEAVL
+2505 HRRR
-2513 IAGEKYTL
+2513 
-2521 IETSA
+2521 
-2526 PNGYVISEKVEF
+2526 
-2538 SVNLDNTITHVE
+2538 
-2550 MLDKTTKVQISKKA
+2550 
-2564 ITGEDEL
+2564 
-2571 PGAVMQV
+2571 
-2578 LDKDNNIIDQW
+2578 
-2589 TSGSEPHMIEGVLI
+2589 
-2603 AGQTYVLHEVSAPAG
+2603 
-2618 YTLAKDVTFTVSETG
+2618 
-2633 EIDYVQMID
+2633 
-2642 DTTKV
+2642 
-2647 SISKTDITGEK
+2647 
-2658 NVSGAT
+2658 
-2664 LQIIDKNGNVIHE
+2664 
-2677 WISGTDVNY
+2677 
-2686 MEAQLTA
+2686 TA
-2693 GETYTLHETNAP
+2693 GCIP
-2705 AGYVLA
+2705 G
-2711 QDQQFTV
+2711 TV
-2718 NPDGSITKVNMQD
+2718 
-2731 DTTKVSISKYDL
+2731 
-2743 TSGKEL
+2743 
-2749 PGATLQII
+2749 
-2757 DKNGNVI
+2757 
-2764 EEWIS
+2764 
-2769 TSEAHLIEGI
+2769 
-2779 LTAGETYT
+2779 
-2787 LREIS
+2787 
-2792 APNGWTISEDVTFT
+2792 
-2806 VNADGTI
+2806 
-2813 THVEMYDKPTS
+2813 
-2824 VSLRKVDT
+2824 
-2832 DGNDIKGAV
+2832 
-2841 MQLLDKD
+2841 
-2848 GNVVE
+2848 
-2853 EWTTAGN
+2853 
-2860 AHVLTAQ
+2860 
-2867 LIAGE
+2867 
-2872 TYTLHEKLA
+2872 
-2881 PAGYELAKDQTF
+2881 
-2893 TVPDDGE
+2893 
-2900 ITVTMTDEKTPTTPP
+2900 
-2915 VATPTTPTS
+2915 
-2924 TATPKTTS
+2924 
-2932 TPKTGDATP
+2932 
-2941 VMAIGTGLLASFLIM
+2941 
-2956 LLTRRKKRRNRKA
+2956 
-2969 A
+2969 

>member
-123 AYYNKV
+123 AYCNKV

-166 NLHYYEFSDKDEMLK
+166 NLHYYEFSNKDEMLK

-196 ASGGTGLTGLGNRD
+196 ASGSTGLTGLGNRD
-210 KNHHIGIYMGDGKS
+210 KNHHIGIYMGNGKS

-233 NGNGIISVE
+233 NGNGITSVE

-271 FDPTFLRIQK
+271 FDPTRLTIQK
-281 LDSETEKIEKI
+281 VDSETGQAAAQ
-292 DENEVKAVPQN
+292 NEA
-303 KISSSLEGAEFTMK
+303 SASLEGAEFTMK
-317 YYPGT
+317 YYSGT

-330 TWTLVTDS
+330 TWTLVTD
-338 KGAARLD
+338 KNGRAYLG
-345 KDHLKSGTLFTDND
+345 KDWLKSGTLFTDND

-513 TKGALICG
+513 TKGALLCG
-521 HYKLQELRCKNNAGY
+521 NYKLQELRCTNNAGY

-631 GYILSDQSYP
+631 GYLLSDQSYP
-641 VTVKVN
+641 VTVQVN
-647 KANEEVQLGEDIV
+647 TANEVVQLGEDIV
-660 NHPTTV
+660 NHPTTI
-666 EFSKVDENGNALSG
+666 EFFKVDEDGNALSG
-680 AKMSIME
+680 AKMSIFE
-687 LGSTSAVDSW
+687 LGSTSVVDSW
-697 TTDSSSHIVTAKLA
+697 TTDSSSHTVTAKLA

-768 DSEEPL
+768 DNEEPL

-792 ITDGTTHTITG
+792 VTDGTTHVIRG

-830 TVGKDTVSIGMVDDA
+830 SLGKDTVSIGMVDDA
-845 TWAGIIKT
+845 TWAGILKT
-853 DDRGHDVIGA
+853 DGRGRDLVGA

-911 EDLEFTVG
+911 EDLEFTAG

-926 VKQTGLTVGKLS
+926 IKQTDLTVGKLS
-938 DIQKQTAGQELIFLP
+938 DIQEQIAGQNIIFLP
-953 GAKLQIIDKNGN
+953 GAVLQILDQDDN
-965 VLDEWTTENAQHQ
+965 VLDEWTTENAQHV
-978 INKVLTPGETYTLHE
+978 ISKVLTPGETYTLHE

-1028 IRMYDLA
+1028 IRMKDLA
-1035 TKIEIQKTDEN
+1035 TKIEIQKVDEN

-1054 LQVIAA
+1054 LQIIAT

-1106 DQQFTVGT
+1106 DQQIIVGT
-1114 DGKVQNITMQ
+1114 DGKVQNVTMQ

-1149 LDAAGTEVEQ
+1149 LDAAGTEIDQ

-1168 IDAVLTAGAEY
+1168 MDAILTAGAEY

-1188 GYCIAADQKFT
+1188 GYCIAADQKIT

-1206 TNVKL
+1206 TSVKL
-1211 TNLSTKVQI
+1211 TNMSTKVQI

-1235 LEVRDLSGNALDSWT
+1235 LEVRDLSGNTLDSWT
-1250 SGKEAHM
+1250 SGKETHM

-1270 HETAAPNGYVVSND
+1270 HETAAPNGYVVASD
-1284 IEFTVNADG
+1284 VPFVVNLDG
-1293 TVTKVIMKDDTT
+1293 TVTKVVMKDDTT
-1305 KVEISKKAEN
+1305 KVEINKTTEDGTALK
-1315 GLPLSG
+1315 G
-1321 AKMQLLDKD
+1321 AVLQLLDKD

-1383 QSFTMTDL
+1383 QSFSMTDL

-1419 RDANGNYTRKGD
+1419 RDANGNYIRKGD
-1431 AIEKWTSTDKAHE
+1431 AVEKWTSTDKAHE

-1464 GYVVSN
+1464 GYVVAS

-1598 LQLLDKNGNLIDEW
+1598 LQLLDKNGDLIDEW

-1717 QTYVLHESVP
+1717 QTYILHESVP

-1738 FTVNPDGTVT
+1738 FTVDLDGTVT

-1956 DMDGNVMDEWTST
+1956 DMDGNVMNEWTST

-2057 NGTAHEISGILA
+2057 DGTTHEISGILA

-2176 AEDVEFEVNADGS
+2176 AEDVEFEVDVDGN
-2189 ITRVEMRDDTTK
+2189 ITRIEMRDDTTK

-2280 VVSMYDDT
+2280 VISMY
-2288 TKVSISKT
+2288 
-2296 DITTGSALAGATLQI
+2296 
-2311 IDQNDNVIE
+2311 
-2320 EWVSTEEAHLIEAVL
+2320 
-2335 TAGETYTL
+2335 
-2343 RETSAPAGY
+2343 
-2352 VIAED
+2352 
-2357 VSFAVNSDG
+2357 
-2366 SVTHVEMQDDTTK
+2366 DDTTK

-2658 NVSGAT
+2658 NISGAT

-2731 DTTKVSISKYDL
+2731 DTTKVSITKYDL

-2757 DKNGNVI
+2757 DKDGNVI

-2824 VSLRKVDT
+2824 VSLRKVDP

-2853 EWTTAGN
+2853 EWTTDGN

-2872 TYTLHEKLA
+2872 TYTLHEKSA

-2956 LLTRRKKRRNRKA
+2956 LLTRRKKRKAGKA

>member
-166 NLHYYEFSDKDEMLK
+166 NLHYYEFSNKDEMLK

-196 ASGGTGLTGLGNRD
+196 ASGSTGLTGLGNRD
-210 KNHHIGIYMGDGKS
+210 KNHHIGIYMGNGKS

-233 NGNGIISVE
+233 NGNGITSVE

-271 FDPTFLRIQK
+271 FDPTRLTIQK
-281 LDSETEKIEKI
+281 VDSETGQAAAQ
-292 DENEVKAVPQN
+292 NEA
-303 KISSSLEGAEFTMK
+303 SASLEGAEFTMK
-317 YYPGT
+317 YYSGT

-330 TWTLVTDS
+330 TWTLVTD
-338 KGAARLD
+338 KNGRAHLG
-345 KDHLKSGTLFTDND
+345 KDWLKSGTLFTDND

-513 TKGALICG
+513 TKGALLCG
-521 HYKLQELRCKNNAGY
+521 NYKLQELRCKNNSGY
-536 KLITRQFFI
+536 KLITRQFSI
-545 SSGVTDYSAGTL
+545 SSSITDYNAGTL
-557 IDTTN
+557 IDTAN

-631 GYILSDQSYP
+631 GYLLSNKSYP
-641 VTVKVN
+641 VTVQVN
-647 KANEEVQLGEDIV
+647 KANEEVRLDEDIV

-680 AKMSIME
+680 AKMSIRE
-687 LGSTSAVDSW
+687 LGNTVSAVDTW
-697 TTDSSSHIVTAKLA
+697 TTDGSSHVVTAKLA
-711 VGKKYE
+711 VGKKYG
-717 YWESAAPDGYI
+717 YWESSAPDGYI

-735 TIQADGSVTDLDGNP
+735 TIQTDGSVTDLDGNP
-750 ITLQMVDH
+750 ITLQMVDR

-768 DSEEPL
+768 DNEEPL

-779 QILDSDKNVVEEW
+779 QILDSDQNVVEEW

-803 KLIYGKTYTLHEAAA
+803 KLVYGKTYTLHEAAA

-830 TVGKDTVSIGMVDDA
+830 TVGKDLVSIGMVDDA

-885 EMRAVLNPDETYI
+885 ELKAVLNPDETYI

-938 DIQKQTAGQELIFLP
+938 DIQEQTAGQELIFLP
-953 GAKLQIIDKNGN
+953 GAKLQIIDKNDN

-978 INKVLTPGETYTLHE
+978 ISKVLTPGETYTLHE

-1000 CVAEDIHFTL
+1000 CVAEDISFTL

-1124 DIATKVGI
+1124 DVATKVGI

-1168 IDAVLTAGAEY
+1168 IDAVLTAGAAY

-1188 GYCIAADQKFT
+1188 GYCVAADQTFT

-1206 TNVKL
+1206 TSVKL
-1211 TNLSTKVQI
+1211 TDVSTKVQI

-1225 TGDTELEGAK
+1225 TGDSELEGAK

-1257 ITAKLTAGQTYVL
+1257 ITAKLVAGQTYVL

-1284 IEFTVNADG
+1284 MEFTVNADG

-1373 TIVVGTDGKL
+1373 TITVGTDGKL
-1383 QSFTMTDL
+1383 QSFSMTDL

-1464 GYVVSN
+1464 GYVVAS

-1512 LLDKDG
+1512 LLDQDG

-1547 VSAPAGYCK
+1547 ASAPAGYCK

-1562 VVPADGS
+1562 IVPADGS

-1576 DLATRVNVEKL
+1576 DLATRVDIEKL
-1587 DADSKPLSGAK
+1587 DADRKPLSGAK
-1598 LQLLDKNGNLIDEW
+1598 LQLLDKNGDLVDEW

-1646 DITFTVNANGTANEV
+1646 DITFTVNADGTANEV
-1661 ALYNAKTRVSIS
+1661 VLYNAKTRVSIS

-1717 QTYVLHESVP
+1717 QTYILHESVP

-1738 FTVNPDGTVT
+1738 FTVDLDGTVT

-2176 AEDVEFEVNADGS
+2176 AEDVEFEVDVDGN
-2189 ITRVEMRDDTTK
+2189 ITRIEMHDDTTK

-2343 RETSAPAGY
+2343 RETSAPNGY

-2357 VSFAVNSDG
+2357 VSFTVNSDG
-2366 SVTHVEMQDDTTK
+2366 SVTNVEMQDDVTK

-2387 TGEKELAGAALEV
+2387 TGDKELAGAALEV
-2400 RDANDNVIDAWVSDG
+2400 RDSNDNVIDAWISDG
-2415 TAHQINGVL
+2415 TPHQINGVL
-2424 VAGATYTLHEVSAP
+2424 IAGATYTLHEVSAP

-2446 VTFTIN
+2446 VTFTVN
-2452 QDGSV
+2452 EDGSV

-2469 HISKKDITTGKE
+2469 HISKKDITTGEE

-2538 SVNLDNTITHVE
+2538 TVNLDNTITHVE

-2589 TSGSEPHMIEGVLI
+2589 TSGNEPHMIEGILI

-2618 YTLAKDVTFTVSETG
+2618 YTLAKDVEFTVSETG
-2633 EIDYVQMID
+2633 EIDYVQMTD

-2664 LQIIDKNGNVIHE
+2664 LQIIDKNGNVVHE

-2686 MEAQLTA
+2686 MEAQLVA

-2718 NPDGSITKVNMQD
+2718 NADGTVTKVNMKD
-2731 DTTKVSISKYDL
+2731 DTTKVSITKYDL

-2757 DKNGNVI
+2757 DKDGNVI

-2824 VSLRKVDT
+2824 VSLRKVDP

-2853 EWTTAGN
+2853 EWTTDGN

-2872 TYTLHEKLA
+2872 TYTLHEKSA

-2956 LLTRRKKRRNRKA
+2956 LLTRRKKRKAGKA

>member
-247 PIYGKAETN
+247 PIYGKAKKN

-261 PWAEQKEAPH
+261 PWTEQKEAPN
-271 FDPTFLRIQK
+271 FDPTRLRIQK
-281 LDSETEKIEKI
+281 VDSETGQ
-292 DENEVKAVPQN
+292 AVPQGN
-303 KISSSLEGAEFTMK
+303 ASLAGAEFTMK
-317 YYPGT
+317 YYSGT
-322 SATGNPTR
+322 SATGNPAR

-338 KGAARLD
+338 DGCAYLGTKY
-345 KDHLKSGTLFTDND
+345 LKSGSSPLFTNKS
-359 GDAYLPL
+359 GSPILPL

-513 TKGALICG
+513 TKGALLCG
-521 HYKLQELRCKNNAGY
+521 NYKLQELRCTNNAGY

-577 LAGAVLGLFTPDT
+577 LAGAVLGLFAPDT

-595 ENTYTGMTAVSGE
+595 ENTYTGMTAVSGD
-608 DGSFTFENV
+608 DGSFTFEGV

-631 GYILSDQSYP
+631 GYLLSNKSYP
-641 VTVKVN
+641 VTVQVN
-647 KANEEVQLGEDIV
+647 KANEEVRLDEDIV

-680 AKMSIME
+680 AKMSIRE
-687 LGSTSAVDSW
+687 LGNTVSAVDTW
-697 TTDSSSHIVTAKLA
+697 TTDGSSHVVTAKLA
-711 VGKKYE
+711 VGKKYG
-717 YWESAAPDGYI
+717 YWESSAPDGYI

-735 TIQADGSVTDLDGNP
+735 TIQTDGSVTDLDGNP
-750 ITLQMVDH
+750 ITLQMVDR

-768 DSEEPL
+768 DNEEPL

-779 QILDSDKNVVEEW
+779 QILDSDQNVVEEW

-803 KLIYGKTYTLHEAAA
+803 KLVYGKTYTLHEAAA

-830 TVGKDTVSIGMVDDA
+830 TVGKDLVSIGMVDDA

-885 EMRAVLNPDETYI
+885 ELKAVLNPDETYI

-938 DIQKQTAGQELIFLP
+938 DIQEQTAGQELIFLP
-953 GAKLQIIDKNGN
+953 GAKLQIIDKNDN

-978 INKVLTPGETYTLHE
+978 ISKVLTPGETYTLHE

-1000 CVAEDIHFTL
+1000 CVAEDISFTL

-1124 DIATKVGI
+1124 DVATKVGI

-1168 IDAVLTAGAEY
+1168 IDAVLTAGAAY

-1188 GYCIAADQKFT
+1188 GYCVAADQTFT

-1206 TNVKL
+1206 TSVKL
-1211 TNLSTKVQI
+1211 TDVSTKVQI

-1225 TGDTELEGAK
+1225 TGDSELEGAK

-1257 ITAKLTAGQTYVL
+1257 ITAKLVAGQTYVL

-1284 IEFTVNADG
+1284 MEFTVNADG

-1373 TIVVGTDGKL
+1373 TITVGTDGKL
-1383 QSFTMTDL
+1383 QSFSMTDL

-1464 GYVVSN
+1464 GYVVAS

-1512 LLDKDG
+1512 LLDQDG

-1547 VSAPAGYCK
+1547 ASAPAGYCK

-1562 VVPADGS
+1562 IVPADGS

-1576 DLATRVNVEKL
+1576 DLATRVDIEKL
-1587 DADSKPLSGAK
+1587 DADRKPLSGAK
-1598 LQLLDKNGNLIDEW
+1598 LQLLDKNGDLVDEW

-1646 DITFTVNANGTANEV
+1646 DITFTVNADGTANEV
-1661 ALYNAKTRVSIS
+1661 VLYNAKTRVSIS

-1717 QTYVLHESVP
+1717 QTYILHESVP

-1738 FTVNPDGTVT
+1738 FTVDLDGTVT

-2176 AEDVEFEVNADGS
+2176 AEDVEFEVDVDGN
-2189 ITRVEMRDDTTK
+2189 ITRIEMHDDTTK

-2343 RETSAPAGY
+2343 RETSAPNGY

-2357 VSFAVNSDG
+2357 VSFTVNSDG
-2366 SVTHVEMQDDTTK
+2366 SVTNVEMQDDVTK

-2387 TGEKELAGAALEV
+2387 TGDKELAGAALEV
-2400 RDANDNVIDAWVSDG
+2400 RDSNDNVIDAWISDG
-2415 TAHQINGVL
+2415 TPHQINGVL
-2424 VAGATYTLHEVSAP
+2424 IAGATYTLHEVSAP

-2446 VTFTIN
+2446 VTFTVN
-2452 QDGSV
+2452 EDGSV

-2469 HISKKDITTGKE
+2469 HISKKDITTGEE

-2538 SVNLDNTITHVE
+2538 TVNLDNTITHVE

-2589 TSGSEPHMIEGVLI
+2589 TSGNEPHMIEGILI

-2618 YTLAKDVTFTVSETG
+2618 YTLAKDVEFTVSETG
-2633 EIDYVQMID
+2633 EIDYVQMTD

-2664 LQIIDKNGNVIHE
+2664 LQIIDKNGNVVHE

-2686 MEAQLTA
+2686 MEAQLVA

-2718 NPDGSITKVNMQD
+2718 NADGTVTKVNMKD
-2731 DTTKVSISKYDL
+2731 DTTKVSITKYDL

-2757 DKNGNVI
+2757 DKDGNVI

-2824 VSLRKVDT
+2824 VSLRKVDP

-2853 EWTTAGN
+2853 EWTTDGN

-2872 TYTLHEKLA
+2872 TYTLHEKSA

-2956 LLTRRKKRRNRKA
+2956 LLTRRKKRKAGKA